1 MGYAEVIAGR
11 FVVEGEAASGG
22 MGTVYRAHDRVGN
35 AAVALKIVRLRSA
48 IQIERFEREAALL
61 AALVHPGIVRY
72 VAHGSTP
79 GGDRYLA
86 MEWLDGEDL
95 AARLARRVLPAGE
108 GLSLVRRAADAL
120 AFAHARGI
128 VHRDIKPGN
137 LFLPGGDA
145 ARVKLVDFGIA
156 RPSAEA
162 GRVTVTGGVLGTP
175 GYMAPEQL
183 EGRAA
188 PDPRSDV
195 FSLGCVLFECLT
207 GQPAFAGASPMA
219 ALGDL
224 LLREPPRLRDVRA
237 DVPAALD
244 ELVARMLSRRPAE
257 RPRDGAEVAAE
268 LDRVAALCGAWT
280 APPDAPTLSGSAPP
294 GPPALPDGAGS
305 QARGAASRERVALTL
320 GEQRLVSLI
329 FVGEAERGAAPRSS
343 PRAAARAAEPAGEAP
358 REPPPSAPGSRPP
371 ASSARAAEIRALVEL
386 HGGRLSQLA
395 PGAQL
400 VMIAGAGS
408 AVDRAER
415 AAQCAL
421 ALRAELPGAA
431 LCVITGRGVLAAGLV
446 EGDVIDRGVA
456 ELRAALA
463 ERAERAERAVRLD
476 RATADMLGPRFV
488 VARAGRPARG
498 ARDDEGP
505 RAPDEALVL
514 TGERAVDEVAPALLG
529 KTTPCVGRARELSML
544 HGVLSGCISDSLASA
559 VLVLGPP
566 GAGKS
571 RLRQELFA
579 ALRRQGE
586 PVEILWGRADSG
598 SAGSPFGMIA
608 DVLCRAAGL
617 RARDPT
623 RARHRKLK
631 QRLGRHLG
639 GPELDRAAAFLG
651 EIAGAPS
658 PEHARLL
665 RAARQSAAG
674 MSDGVRAA
682 WEDWLAAEC
691 AARPVLVALEDLHW
705 GDAATVRLL
714 DATLRNLRELPLM
727 LLALARPDVHRQ
739 FPSLWA
745 EREVQTIKLG
755 PLPRRASAELVR
767 AALGAAVPEGVVT
780 QLVERAGGNPFYL
793 EELIRAV
800 ASGNGELLPDSV
812 LGTVEARLDAEGNE
826 GKRVLRAA
834 SIFGDRFSKR
844 GVAALLGGEERLA
857 DVEAW
862 LSALA
867 ERELVAPI
875 GPSAGL
881 GDGADHVFRHALV
894 REAAYAMLTE
904 RDRALGH
911 RLAGAWLERSASA
924 DPRVVA
930 EHFRRGGEPDRAVR
944 WYRRAAERSL
954 EANDLRAAI
963 ERAACGEA
971 CGAAGEDLGALRL
984 VAAEANIWEGD
995 LAAAEQLGA
1004 SAAELLPAGS
1014 PGWFRAVTQV
1024 AAAAGKLGAVDRVA
1038 RWAAVAE
1045 SLAAAR
1051 SAGEGDGAAA
1061 PPASGI
1067 ATLPSSAFA
1076 APPSSAFAAPPSSAF
1091 AAPPSSAFAAPPS
1104 SAFAAPPSSAFAAPP
1119 SSAFAAPPSSAF
1131 AAPPSSAFATPPSS
1145 AAGLRRARI
1154 ACLCEC
1160 GAQLVF
1166 GGRHAEA
1173 DALLARI
1180 DEDLRAP
1187 PPPDAELVAM
1197 AQQLRAIR
1205 ASAGGDPVACLD
1217 GLEASLA
1224 AFEQAGDRRSACVIG
1239 SNLGFIYAEL
1249 GELGSAESVL
1259 RAALE
1264 AADRLGL
1271 RELATVAMHNLGHV
1285 LGQLG
1290 KLDEAQRVERRAVE
1304 AFQQRGDLRM
1314 EGVARTYLAK
1324 IALLSGDAATAE
1336 REALAAEAALHVAPR
1351 LRAPAVAVR
1360 ARALLAAGQ
1369 VAAALG
1375 AARAAYGE
1383 LAELGSLEEGESLV
1397 RLAYAEAL
1405 AASGAHGEA
1414 AAVLAEARE
1423 RLLARAERIADPRRR
1438 ERFLA
1443 SVPENARIVRGA
1455 LATDDGGAQ
1464 TGEGSPPQAAQAS

>member
-1 MGYAEVIAGR
+1 MSNAEVIAGR

-22 MGTVYRAHDRVGN
+22 MGTVYKAQDRLGGG
-35 AAVALKIVRLRSA
+35 AVALKIVRLRSA
-48 IQIERFEREAALL
+48 IQVERFEREAALL

-72 VAHGSTP
+72 IAHGSTP
-79 GGDRYLA
+79 AGDRYLA

-95 AARLARRVLPAGE
+95 AARLARRVLPASE
-108 GLSLVRRAADAL
+108 GLSLVRRAAEAL

-128 VHRDIKPGN
+128 VHRDIKPSN

-145 ARVKLVDFGIA
+145 GRVKLVDFGIA

-175 GYMAPEQL
+175 GYMAPEQI
-183 EGRAA
+183 EARTT

-207 GQPAFAGASPMA
+207 GYPAFAGASPMA
-219 ALGDL
+219 ALSEM
-224 LLREPPRLRDVRA
+224 LLRDAPRLRDFRA
-237 DVPAALD
+237 DAPAPLD
-244 ELVARMLSRRPAE
+244 QLVARMLSRVPGE
-257 RPRDGAEVAAE
+257 RPRDAAEVAVE
-268 LDRVAALCGAWT
+268 LDRIAAAGGAWT
-280 APPDAPTLSGSAPP
+280 APPDAPTL
-294 GPPALPDGAGS
+294 AGS
-305 QARGAASRERVALTL
+305 VPPPDAQALASPAGAPARGPAPRERVALTL

-329 FVGEAERGAAPRSS
+329 FLGAADHDAPGAPRS
-343 PRAAARAAEPAGEAP
+343 AARAAPLAAPSLPAPPAPDEPPRAP
-358 REPPPSAPGSRPP
+358 DEPPPP
-371 ASSARAAEIRALVEL
+371 ASAGRSAEVRALVEL
-386 HGGRLSQLA
+386 HGGRLTQLV
-395 PGAQL
+395 PGAEL
-400 VMIAGAGS
+400 VMMSGPGS

-421 ALRAELPGAA
+421 GLRAELPGAA
-431 LCVITGRGVLAAGLV
+431 LCVITGRGVVSAGLV

-456 ELRAALA
+456 ELRAARDA
-463 ERAERAERAVRLD
+463 RGVRVD
-476 RATADMLGPRFV
+476 RATADMLGPRFLV
-488 VARAGRPARG
+488 EPG
-498 ARDDEGP
+498 APPG
-505 RAPDEALVL
+505 EALVL
-514 TGERAVDEVAPALLG
+514 SGERAVDEIAPALLG
-529 KTTPCVGRARELSML
+529 RSTPCVGRARELSML
-544 HGVLSGCISDSLASA
+544 HGVLSGCISESLASA

-579 ALRRQGE
+579 ALQRRDK
-586 PVEILWGRADSG
+586 PVEILWGRADS
-598 SAGSPFGMIA
+598 SSSGSPFGMIA

-617 RARDPT
+617 RDRDPT

-651 EIAGAPS
+651 EIAGAPA

-674 MSDGVRAA
+674 MSDGARAA

-691 AARPVLVALEDLHW
+691 AARPVLLALEDLHW

-755 PLPRRASAELVR
+755 PLPRRAGAELVR
-767 AALGAAVPEGVVT
+767 AALGESVPDGVVAH
-780 QLVERAGGNPFYL
+780 LVERAGGNPFYL

-800 ASGNGELLPDSV
+800 ASGKGELLPDSV

-857 DVEAW
+857 DVEPW

-867 ERELVAPI
+867 DRELVAPI
-875 GPSAGL
+875 GASAGL
-881 GDGADHVFRHALV
+881 GDAPDHVFRHTLV

-911 RLAGAWLERSASA
+911 RLAGAWLERGGAA

-930 EHFRRGGEPDRAVR
+930 EHFRQGGEPGRAVR
-944 WYRRAAERSL
+944 WYRRAAEQSL

-984 VAAEANIWEGD
+984 VAAEANVWEGD
-995 LAAAEQLGA
+995 LAAAEELGA
-1004 SAAELLPAGS
+1004 SAAELLPAGC
-1014 PGWFRAVTQV
+1014 PGWFRAVTQI

-1038 RWAAVAE
+1038 RWAAIAE
-1045 SLAAAR
+1045 GLAGGPPPSAAA
-1051 SAGEGDGAAA
+1051 G
-1061 PPASGI
+1061 
-1067 ATLPSSAFA
+1067 
-1076 APPSSAFAAPPSSAF
+1076 
-1091 AAPPSSAFAAPPS
+1091 
-1104 SAFAAPPSSAFAAPP
+1104 
-1119 SSAFAAPPSSAF
+1119 
-1131 AAPPSSAFATPPSS
+1131 PPSS
-1145 AAGLRRARI
+1145 AAGLRRARV
-1154 ACLCEC
+1154 ACFCEC

-1166 GGRHAEA
+1166 GGRYAEA

-1180 DEDLRAP
+1180 DEDLRALP
-1187 PPPDAELVAM
+1187 APDAELVAM

-1205 ASAGGDPVACLD
+1205 ASAGGDPEACLE
-1217 GLEASLA
+1217 GLEAALA

-1239 SNLGFIYAEL
+1239 ANLGFIYAEL
-1249 GELGSAESVL
+1249 GELAAAESVL

-1264 AADRLGL
+1264 AADRMGL
-1271 RELATVAMHNLGHV
+1271 RELATVALHNLGHV

-1290 KLDEAQRVERRAVE
+1290 KLDEAQLAERRAVE

-1336 REALAAEAALHVAPR
+1336 REARAAEAALHVAPR

-1360 ARALLAAGQ
+1360 ARALLALGE

-1375 AARAAYGE
+1375 AARAAFGE
-1383 LAELGSLEEGESLV
+1383 LAALGSLEEGESLV
-1397 RLAYAEAL
+1397 RLAYADAL

-1423 RLLARAERIADPRRR
+1423 SLLARAERIADPRRR
-1438 ERFLA
+1438 ERFLTA
-1443 SVPENARIVRGA
+1443 VPENARVVRGVA
-1455 LATDDGGAQ
+1455 ATEEGGGAPA
-1464 TGEGSPPQAAQAS
+1464 GEESPLRAARAS

>member
-1 MGYAEVIAGR
+1 MGHAEIIAGR

-22 MGTVYRAHDRVGN
+22 MGTVYKAYDRLGG
-35 AAVALKIVRLRSA
+35 AAVALKIVRLRNE

-79 GGDRYLA
+79 EGDRYLA

-95 AARLARRVLPAGE
+95 AARLARRVLPASE
-108 GLSLVRRAADAL
+108 GLLLVRRAADAL

-128 VHRDIKPGN
+128 VHRDIKPSN

-145 ARVKLVDFGIA
+145 GRVKLVDFGIA
-156 RPSAEA
+156 RPSSDA

-175 GYMAPEQL
+175 GYMAPEQV
-183 EGRAA
+183 EAHSV
-188 PDPRSDV
+188 PDPRGDV
-195 FSLGCVLFECLT
+195 FSLGCVLFECLA
-207 GQPAFAGASPMA
+207 GQPAFASASPMA
-219 ALGDL
+219 SLSRVL
-224 LLREPPRLRDVRA
+224 LMSPPRLRDVRA
-237 DVPAALD
+237 DAPAPLD
-244 ELVARMLSRRPAE
+244 ELVARMLARQPGD
-257 RPRDGAEVAAE
+257 RPRDGSEVAAE
-268 LDRVAALCGAWT
+268 LDRIAAMRGRWT
-280 APPDAPTLSGSAPP
+280 APPDAPTLAGGAPP
-294 GPPALPDGAGS
+294 DAPAHGLAPRDRA
-305 QARGAASRERVALTL
+305 ALTL
-320 GEQRLVSLI
+320 GEQRVVSLV
-329 FVGEAERGAAPRSS
+329 FLGEPGHG
-343 PRAAARAAEPAGEAP
+343 AARAPQPAPQAPQEAP
-358 REPPPSAPGSRPP
+358 GEPPPASRRSQLPPGSSRSQPST
-371 ASSARAAEIRALVEL
+371 SSARAAEIRSLIEL
-386 HGGRLSQLA
+386 HGGRLT
-395 PGAQL
+395 QL
-400 VMIAGAGS
+400 VPGVEIVMMSGPGS

-421 ALRAELPGAA
+421 ALRTELPGAP
-431 LCVITGRGVLAAGLV
+431 LCVITGRGVFSAGLA
-446 EGDVIDRGVA
+446 EGDVIDRGLA
-456 ELRAALA
+456 ELRAALD
-463 ERAERAERAVRLD
+463 EREVRAVRID
-476 RATADMLGPRFV
+476 GATADMLGPRFI
-488 VARAGRPARG
+488 VAHAAPSAPG
-498 ARDDEGP
+498 GP
-505 RAPDEALVL
+505 LFL
-514 TGERAVDEVAPALLG
+514 YGERAVDEIAPALLG
-529 KTTPCVGRARELSML
+529 KRTPCVGRARELSML
-544 HGVLSGCISDSLASA
+544 HGVLAGCISEALASA

-571 RLRQELFA
+571 RLRLELFA
-579 ALRRQGE
+579 ALRQRDE
-586 PVEILWGRADSG
+586 PIEILWGRADSG
-598 SAGSPFGMIA
+598 SPGSPFGMIA

-617 RARDPT
+617 RARDPAW
-623 RARHRKLK
+623 ARQRKLK

-639 GPELDRAAAFLG
+639 GPALDRAAAFLG
-651 EIAGAPS
+651 EISGAPS
-658 PEHARLL
+658 PEHARLV
-665 RAARQSAAG
+665 RAARQSATG
-674 MSDGVRAA
+674 MSDGVGAA

-691 AARPVLVALEDLHW
+691 AARPVLLALEDLHW

-714 DATLRNLRELPLM
+714 DATLRNLRELPLI
-727 LLALARPDVHRQ
+727 LLALARPDVHRL

-767 AALGAAVPEGVVT
+767 AALGEPVPEGVVAH
-780 QLVERAGGNPFYL
+780 LVERAGGNPFYL

-800 ASGNGELLPDSV
+800 ASGKEELLPDSV

-862 LSALA
+862 LTALA
-867 ERELVAPI
+867 DRELVAPASA
-875 GPSAGL
+875 SAGL
-881 GDGADHVFRHALV
+881 ADAADYVFRHTLV

-924 DPRVVA
+924 DPRGVA
-930 EHFRRGGEPDRAVR
+930 EHFRRGGEPGRAVR
-944 WYRRAAERSL
+944 WYRRAAEQSL

-971 CGAAGEDLGALRL
+971 CGAEGEDLGALRL
-984 VAAEANIWEGD
+984 VAAEVNVWTGD
-995 LAAAEQLGA
+995 LAAAEELGA
-1004 SAAELLPAGS
+1004 SAAELLPAGCA
-1014 PGWFRAVTQV
+1014 GWFRAVTQI

-1045 SLAAAR
+1045 GMSAALPSYASAAPPSCAPPAPTSAA
-1051 SAGEGDGAAA
+1051 SAGPPSAA
-1061 PPASGI
+1061 PPAP
-1067 ATLPSSAFA
+1067 A
-1076 APPSSAFAAPPSSAF
+1076 
-1091 AAPPSSAFAAPPS
+1091 
-1104 SAFAAPPSSAFAAPP
+1104 
-1119 SSAFAAPPSSAF
+1119 
-1131 AAPPSSAFATPPSS
+1131 S
-1145 AAGLRRARI
+1145 AASAALSSGAAALRRARI
-1154 ACLCEC
+1154 ACFCEC

-1166 GGRHAEA
+1166 GGRYAEA

-1180 DEDLRAP
+1180 DEDLRAH

-1205 ASAGGDPVACLD
+1205 ASAGGDPEACLE
-1217 GLEASLA
+1217 GLEAALA

-1239 SNLGFIYAEL
+1239 ANLGFIYAEL
-1249 GELGSAESVL
+1249 GELGAAESVL

-1264 AADRLGL
+1264 AADRMGL
-1271 RELATVAMHNLGHV
+1271 RELETVALHNLGHA

-1290 KLDEAQRVERRAVE
+1290 KLDEAQLVERRAVE

-1336 REALAAEAALHVAPR
+1336 REARAAEAALHVAPR
-1351 LRAPAVAVR
+1351 LRAAAVAVR
-1360 ARALLAAGQ
+1360 ARALLAAGE

-1375 AARAAYGE
+1375 AARAAFGE
-1383 LAELGSLEEGESLV
+1383 LAALGSLEEGESLV

-1414 AAVLAEARE
+1414 ATVLSEARE
-1423 RLLARAERIADPRRR
+1423 LLLARARRIADPRRR
-1438 ERFLA
+1438 ERFLTA
-1443 SVPENARIVRGA
+1443 VPENARIVLGARGA
-1455 LATDDGGAQ
+1455 TAT
-1464 TGEGSPPQAAQAS
+1464 

>member
-1 MGYAEVIAGR
+1 MGHAEIIAGR

-22 MGTVYRAHDRVGN
+22 MGTVYKAYDRLGG
-35 AAVALKIVRLRSA
+35 AAVALKIVRLRNE

-79 GGDRYLA
+79 EGDRYLA

-95 AARLARRVLPAGE
+95 AARLARRVLPASE
-108 GLSLVRRAADAL
+108 GLLLVRRAADAL

-128 VHRDIKPGN
+128 VHRDIKPSN

-145 ARVKLVDFGIA
+145 GRVKLVDFGIA
-156 RPSAEA
+156 RPSSDA

-175 GYMAPEQL
+175 GYMAPEQV
-183 EGRAA
+183 EAHGV

-195 FSLGCVLFECLT
+195 FSLGCVLFECLA
-207 GQPAFAGASPMA
+207 GQPAFASASPMA
-219 ALGDL
+219 ALSRVL
-224 LLREPPRLRDVRA
+224 LMNPPRLRDVRA
-237 DVPAALD
+237 DAPAPLD
-244 ELVARMLSRRPAE
+244 ELVARMLSRQPGD

-268 LDRVAALCGAWT
+268 LDRIAAVRGAWT
-280 APPDAPTLSGSAPP
+280 APPDAPTLAGGADAPAHGLAP
-294 GPPALPDGAGS
+294 RDRA
-305 QARGAASRERVALTL
+305 ALTL
-320 GEQRLVSLI
+320 GEQRVVSL
-329 FVGEAERGAAPRSS
+329 VLLGEPGHS
-343 PRAAARAAEPAGEAP
+343 AARAPQPAAQTQEAP
-358 REPPPSAPGSRPP
+358 GEPPASRRSEPPGSRRSQLPP
-371 ASSARAAEIRALVEL
+371 GSRRSQLPPGSSRSQPSTSSARAAEIRSLVEL
-386 HGGRLSQLA
+386 HGGRLT
-395 PGAQL
+395 QL
-400 VMIAGAGS
+400 VPGVEVVMMSGPGS

-421 ALRAELPGAA
+421 ALRTELPAA
-431 LCVITGRGVLAAGLV
+431 PLCVITGRGVFSAGLA
-446 EGDVIDRGVA
+446 EGDVIDRGLA
-456 ELRAALA
+456 ELRAALD
-463 ERAERAERAVRLD
+463 EREVRAVRID
-476 RATADMLGPRFV
+476 GATADMLGPRFI
-488 VARAGRPARG
+488 VAHAVPSTTPAPSTPG
-498 ARDDEGP
+498 EP
-505 RAPDEALVL
+505 LFL
-514 TGERAVDEVAPALLG
+514 YGERVVDEIAPALLG
-529 KTTPCVGRARELSML
+529 KRTPCVGRARELSML
-544 HGVLSGCISDSLASA
+544 HGVLAGCISESLASA

-571 RLRQELFA
+571 RLRLELFA
-579 ALRRQGE
+579 ALRQRDE
-586 PVEILWGRADSG
+586 PIEILWGRADSG
-598 SAGSPFGMIA
+598 SPGSPFGMIA

-617 RARDPT
+617 RARDPAW
-623 RARHRKLK
+623 ARQRKLK

-639 GPELDRAAAFLG
+639 GPALDRAAAFLG
-651 EIAGAPS
+651 EISGAPS
-658 PEHARLL
+658 PEHARMV
-665 RAARQSAAG
+665 RAARQSATG
-674 MSDGVRAA
+674 MSDGVGAA

-691 AARPVLVALEDLHW
+691 AARPVLLALEDLHW

-727 LLALARPDVHRQ
+727 LLALARPDVHRL

-767 AALGAAVPEGVVT
+767 AALGEPVTEGVVAH
-780 QLVERAGGNPFYL
+780 LVERAGGNPFYL

-800 ASGNGELLPDSV
+800 ASGKEELLPDSV

-862 LSALA
+862 LTALA
-867 ERELVAPI
+867 DRELVAPASA
-875 GPSAGL
+875 SAGL
-881 GDGADHVFRHALV
+881 ADAVDYVFRHTLV

-924 DPRVVA
+924 DPRGVA
-930 EHFRRGGEPDRAVR
+930 EHFRRGGEPGRAVR
-944 WYRRAAERSL
+944 WYRRAAEQSL

-971 CGAAGEDLGALRL
+971 CGAEGEDLGALRL
-984 VAAEANIWEGD
+984 VAAEVNVWTGD
-995 LAAAEQLGA
+995 LAAAEELGA
-1004 SAAELLPAGS
+1004 SAAELLPAGCA
-1014 PGWFRAVTQV
+1014 GWFRAVTQI

-1045 SLAAAR
+1045 GMSAATVGPPSCAPPAPP
-1051 SAGEGDGAAA
+1051 SAAQAGVPSAAQAGVPSAAQAGPLSAASGALSSGAAA
-1061 PPASGI
+1061 
-1067 ATLPSSAFA
+1067 
-1076 APPSSAFAAPPSSAF
+1076 
-1091 AAPPSSAFAAPPS
+1091 
-1104 SAFAAPPSSAFAAPP
+1104 
-1119 SSAFAAPPSSAF
+1119 
-1131 AAPPSSAFATPPSS
+1131 
-1145 AAGLRRARI
+1145 LRRARI
-1154 ACLCEC
+1154 ACFCEC

-1166 GGRHAEA
+1166 GGRYAEA

-1205 ASAGGDPVACLD
+1205 ASAGGDPEACLE
-1217 GLEASLA
+1217 GLEAALA

-1239 SNLGFIYAEL
+1239 ANLGFIYAEL
-1249 GELGSAESVL
+1249 GELGAAESVL

-1264 AADRLGL
+1264 AADRMGL
-1271 RELATVAMHNLGHV
+1271 RELETVALHNLGHA

-1290 KLDEAQRVERRAVE
+1290 KLDEAQLVERRAVE

-1336 REALAAEAALHVAPR
+1336 REARAAEAALHVAPR
-1351 LRAPAVAVR
+1351 LRAAAVAVR
-1360 ARALLAAGQ
+1360 ARALLAAGE

-1375 AARAAYGE
+1375 AARAAFGE
-1383 LAELGSLEEGESLV
+1383 LAALGSLEEGESLV

-1414 AAVLAEARE
+1414 SAVLSEARE
-1423 RLLARAERIADPRRR
+1423 LLLARARRIADPRRR
-1438 ERFLA
+1438 ERFLTA
-1443 SVPENARIVRGA
+1443 VPENARIVLGA
-1455 LATDDGGAQ
+1455 TAT
-1464 TGEGSPPQAAQAS
+1464 

>member
-1 MGYAEVIAGR
+1 MGHAEVIAGR

-22 MGTVYRAHDRVGN
+22 MGTVYKAHDRLGGE
-35 AAVALKIVRLRSA
+35 AVALKIVRLRNEV
-48 IQIERFEREAALL
+48 QIERFEREAALL

-79 GGDRYLA
+79 QGDRYLA

-95 AARLARRVLPAGE
+95 AARLDRGVLPASE
-108 GLSLVRRAADAL
+108 GLVLVRRAADAL

-128 VHRDIKPGN
+128 VHRDIKPSN

-145 ARVKLVDFGIA
+145 GRVKLVDFGIA
-156 RPSAEA
+156 RPSADA

-175 GYMAPEQL
+175 GYMAPEQV
-183 EGRAA
+183 EGHSA

-195 FSLGCVLFECLT
+195 FSLGCVLFECLA
-207 GQPAFAGASPMA
+207 GHPAFAGASPMA
-219 ALGDL
+219 ALSRVL
-224 LLREPPRLRDVRA
+224 LMNPPRLRDVRA
-237 DVPAALD
+237 DAPAPLD
-244 ELVARMLSRRPAE
+244 ELVARMLSRKPGD

-268 LDRVAALCGAWT
+268 LDRIAAMGGAWT
-280 APPDAPTLSGSAPP
+280 ARPDAPTLAGGTPLDAT
-294 GPPALPDGAGS
+294 DGAPAHGLGPRDR
-305 QARGAASRERVALTL
+305 AALTL
-320 GEQRLVSLI
+320 GEQRVVSLI
-329 FVGEAERGAAPRSS
+329 FLGEAGHG
-343 PRAAARAAEPAGEAP
+343 AARAPLLASQAPEALG
-358 REPPPSAPGSRPP
+358 ARPP
-371 ASSARAAEIRALVEL
+371 ASRRSQPPASRRSQPPASSRLQPPASSRLQPPPGSIRPQAPTSSARAAEIRSLVEL
-386 HGGRLSQLA
+386 HGGRLTQLA
-395 PGAQL
+395 PGVEL
-400 VMIAGAGS
+400 VMMSGSGS

-421 ALRAELPGAA
+421 ALRAELPGAP
-431 LCVITGRGVLAAGLV
+431 LCVITGRGVFSAGLA
-446 EGDVIDRGVA
+446 EGDVIDRGLA
-456 ELRAALA
+456 ELRATPPGV
-463 ERAERAERAVRLD
+463 VRID
-476 RATADMLGPRFV
+476 GATADMLGARFV
-488 VARAGRPARG
+488 VARAASSAPG
-498 ARDDEGP
+498 GP
-505 RAPDEALVL
+505 LVL
-514 TGERAVDEVAPALLG
+514 YGERAVDEVAPALLG
-529 KTTPCVGRARELSML
+529 KRTPCVGRARELSML
-544 HGVLSGCISDSLASA
+544 HGVLTGCISESLASA

-571 RLRQELFA
+571 RLRLELFA
-579 ALRRQGE
+579 ALRQRDE
-586 PVEILWGRADSG
+586 PIEILWGRADSG
-598 SAGSPFGMIA
+598 SPGSPFGMIA

-617 RARDPT
+617 RARDPAW
-623 RARHRKLK
+623 ARQRKLK
-631 QRLGRHLG
+631 QRLGRHLS
-639 GPELDRAAAFLG
+639 GPALDRAAAFLG

-658 PEHARLL
+658 TEHARMV

-674 MSDGVRAA
+674 MSDGVGAA

-691 AARPVLVALEDLHW
+691 AARPVLLALEDLHW

-714 DATLRNLRELPLM
+714 DATLRNLRELPLV

-767 AALGAAVPEGVVT
+767 AALGETMSEAVVAH
-780 QLVERAGGNPFYL
+780 LVERAGGNPFYL

-800 ASGNGELLPDSV
+800 ASGKEELLPDSV

-862 LSALA
+862 LTALA
-867 ERELVAPI
+867 DRELVAPASA
-875 GPSAGL
+875 SAGL
-881 GDGADHVFRHALV
+881 AEAADYVFRHTLV

-911 RLAGAWLERSASA
+911 RLAGAWLERSAAA
-924 DPRVVA
+924 DPRGVA
-930 EHFRRGGEPDRAVR
+930 EHFRRGGEPGRAVR
-944 WYRRAAERSL
+944 WYRRAAEQSL

-971 CGAAGEDLGALRL
+971 CGAEGEDLGALRL
-984 VAAEANIWEGD
+984 VAAEANVWTGD
-995 LAAAEQLGA
+995 LAAAEELGA
-1004 SAAELLPAGS
+1004 SAAELLPAGC
-1014 PGWFRAVTQV
+1014 PGWFRAVTQI

-1045 SLAAAR
+1045 GMSPGPPSAA
-1051 SAGEGDGAAA
+1051 SAGPPSAASAGPLSAAPGALSSGAAA
-1061 PPASGI
+1061 
-1067 ATLPSSAFA
+1067 
-1076 APPSSAFAAPPSSAF
+1076 
-1091 AAPPSSAFAAPPS
+1091 
-1104 SAFAAPPSSAFAAPP
+1104 
-1119 SSAFAAPPSSAF
+1119 
-1131 AAPPSSAFATPPSS
+1131 
-1145 AAGLRRARI
+1145 LRRARI
-1154 ACLCEC
+1154 ACFCEL

-1166 GGRHAEA
+1166 GGRYAEA

-1180 DEDLRAP
+1180 DEDLRAL

-1205 ASAGGDPVACLD
+1205 ASAGGDPEACLE
-1217 GLEASLA
+1217 GLEAALA

-1239 SNLGFIYAEL
+1239 ANLGFIYAEL
-1249 GELGSAESVL
+1249 GELGAAESAL

-1264 AADRLGL
+1264 AADRMGL
-1271 RELATVAMHNLGHV
+1271 RELETVALHNLGHA

-1290 KLDEAQRVERRAVE
+1290 KLDEAQLVERRAVE
-1304 AFQQRGDLRM
+1304 AFHQRGDLRM

-1336 REALAAEAALHVAPR
+1336 REARAAEAALHVAPR

-1360 ARALLAAGQ
+1360 ARALLAAGE
-1369 VAAALG
+1369 VAAAL
-1375 AARAAYGE
+1375 AAAKAAFGE
-1383 LAELGSLEEGESLV
+1383 LAALGSLEEGESLV

-1405 AASGAHGEA
+1405 DASGAHGEA
-1414 AAVLAEARE
+1414 SAVLSEARE
-1423 RLLARAERIADPRRR
+1423 LLLARARRIADPRRR
-1438 ERFLA
+1438 ERFLTA
-1443 SVPENARIVRGA
+1443 VPENARIVLGA
-1455 LATDDGGAQ
+1455 PAT
-1464 TGEGSPPQAAQAS
+1464 S

>member
-22 MGTVYRAHDRVGN
+22 MGTVYRAYDRLGN

-79 GGDRYLA
+79 AGDRYLA

-128 VHRDIKPGN
+128 VHRDIKPSN

-175 GYMAPEQL
+175 GYMAPEQI

-244 ELVARMLSRRPAE
+244 ELVARMLSRLPAD
-257 RPRDGAEVAAE
+257 RPRDGAEVAAD
-268 LDRVAALCGAWT
+268 LDRIAALCGAWT

-294 GPPALPDGAGS
+294 GPPALPDAAGS
-305 QARGAASRERVALTL
+305 PARGAACRERVALTL

-329 FVGEAERGAAPRSS
+329 FVGEAERGAAPRSA
-343 PRAAARAAEPAGEAP
+343 PRAAAQAAGEAP

-371 ASSARAAEIRALVEL
+371 ASSARAAELRALVEL

-400 VMIAGAGS
+400 VMMAGPGS

-456 ELRAALA
+456 ELRAALDA
-463 ERAERAERAVRLD
+463 RAERAVRLD

-488 VARAGRPARG
+488 VARAGRAARG
-498 ARDDEGP
+498 AEGP

-514 TGERAVDEVAPALLG
+514 AGERAVDEVAPALLG
-529 KTTPCVGRARELSML
+529 RSTPYVGRARELSML

-579 ALRRQGE
+579 ALRRQDE

-875 GPSAGL
+875 GPPAGL

-911 RLAGAWLERSASA
+911 RLAGVWLERSASA

-995 LAAAEQLGA
+995 LAAAEELGA

-1045 SLAAAR
+1045 SLAAAPP
-1051 SAGEGDGAAA
+1051 AGEGDGAAA
-1061 PPASGI
+1061 PPASGV
-1067 ATLPSSAFA
+1067 ATSPSGAFA
-1076 APPSSAFAAPPSSAF
+1076 TPPSSVAS
-1091 AAPPSSAFAAPPS
+1091 
-1104 SAFAAPPSSAFAAPP
+1104 
-1119 SSAFAAPPSSAF
+1119 
-1131 AAPPSSAFATPPSS
+1131 TPPSS

-1249 GELGSAESVL
+1249 GELGAAESVL

-1336 REALAAEAALHVAPR
+1336 REARAAEAALHVAPR

-1360 ARALLAAGQ
+1360 ARALLAAGE

-1383 LAELGSLEEGESLV
+1383 LAALGSLEEGEALV

-1438 ERFLA
+1438 ERFLTA
-1443 SVPENARIVRGA
+1443 VPENARIVRGA
-1455 LATDDGGAQ
+1455 LGTDDGGAQ
-1464 TGEGSPPQAAQAS
+1464 PGEGSPPQAAQAS

>member
-1 MGYAEVIAGR
+1 MGHAEIIAGR

-22 MGTVYRAHDRVGN
+22 MGTVYKAYDRLGG
-35 AAVALKIVRLRSA
+35 AAVALKIVRLRNE

-79 GGDRYLA
+79 EGDRYLA

-95 AARLARRVLPAGE
+95 AARLARRVLPASE
-108 GLSLVRRAADAL
+108 GLLLVRRAADAL

-128 VHRDIKPGN
+128 VHRDIKPSN

-145 ARVKLVDFGIA
+145 GRVKLVDFGIA
-156 RPSAEA
+156 RPSSDA

-175 GYMAPEQL
+175 GYMAPEQV
-183 EGRAA
+183 EAHSV
-188 PDPRSDV
+188 PDPRGDV
-195 FSLGCVLFECLT
+195 FSLGCVLFECLA
-207 GQPAFAGASPMA
+207 GQPAFASASPMA
-219 ALGDL
+219 SLSRVL
-224 LLREPPRLRDVRA
+224 LMSPPRLRDVRA
-237 DVPAALD
+237 DAPAPLD
-244 ELVARMLSRRPAE
+244 ELVARMLSRQPGD

-268 LDRVAALCGAWT
+268 LDRIAAMRGGWT
-280 APPDAPTLSGSAPP
+280 APPDAPTLAGGAPP
-294 GPPALPDGAGS
+294 DAPAHGLAPRDRA
-305 QARGAASRERVALTL
+305 ALTL
-320 GEQRLVSLI
+320 GEQRVVSLV
-329 FVGEAERGAAPRSS
+329 FLGEPGHG
-343 PRAAARAAEPAGEAP
+343 AARAPQPAPQAPQEAP
-358 REPPPSAPGSRPP
+358 GEPPPASRRSQPPASRRSQLPPGSSRSQPST
-371 ASSARAAEIRALVEL
+371 SSARAAEIRSLIEL
-386 HGGRLSQLA
+386 HGGRLT
-395 PGAQL
+395 QL
-400 VMIAGAGS
+400 VPGVEIVMMSGPGS

-421 ALRAELPGAA
+421 ALRTELPGAP
-431 LCVITGRGVLAAGLV
+431 LCVITGRGVFSAGLA
-446 EGDVIDRGVA
+446 EGDVIDRGLA
-456 ELRAALA
+456 ELRAALD
-463 ERAERAERAVRLD
+463 EREVRAVRID
-476 RATADMLGPRFV
+476 GATADMLGPRFI
-488 VARAGRPARG
+488 VAHAAPSAPG
-498 ARDDEGP
+498 GP
-505 RAPDEALVL
+505 LFL
-514 TGERAVDEVAPALLG
+514 YGERAVDEIAPALLG
-529 KTTPCVGRARELSML
+529 KRTPCVGRARELSML
-544 HGVLSGCISDSLASA
+544 HGVLAGCISEALASA

-571 RLRQELFA
+571 RLRLELFA
-579 ALRRQGE
+579 ALRQRDE
-586 PVEILWGRADSG
+586 PIEILWGRADSG
-598 SAGSPFGMIA
+598 SPGSPFGMIA

-617 RARDPT
+617 RARDPAW
-623 RARHRKLK
+623 ARQRKLK

-639 GPELDRAAAFLG
+639 GPALDRAAAFLG
-651 EIAGAPS
+651 EISGAPS
-658 PEHARLL
+658 PEHARLV
-665 RAARQSAAG
+665 RAARQSATG
-674 MSDGVRAA
+674 MSDGVGAA

-691 AARPVLVALEDLHW
+691 AARPVLLALEDLHW

-714 DATLRNLRELPLM
+714 DATLRNLRELPLI
-727 LLALARPDVHRQ
+727 LLALARPDVHRL

-767 AALGAAVPEGVVT
+767 AALGEPVPEGVVAH
-780 QLVERAGGNPFYL
+780 LVERAGGNPFYL

-800 ASGNGELLPDSV
+800 ASGKEELLPDSV

-862 LSALA
+862 LTALA
-867 ERELVAPI
+867 DRELVAPASA
-875 GPSAGL
+875 SAGL
-881 GDGADHVFRHALV
+881 ADAADYVFRHTLV

-924 DPRVVA
+924 DPRGVA
-930 EHFRRGGEPDRAVR
+930 EHFRRGGEPGRAVR
-944 WYRRAAERSL
+944 WYRRAAEQSL

-971 CGAAGEDLGALRL
+971 CGAEGEDLGALRL
-984 VAAEANIWEGD
+984 VAAEVNVWTGD
-995 LAAAEQLGA
+995 LAAAEELGA
-1004 SAAELLPAGS
+1004 SAAELLPAGCA
-1014 PGWFRAVTQV
+1014 GWFRAVTQI

-1045 SLAAAR
+1045 GMSAALPSYA
-1051 SAGEGDGAAA
+1051 SAAPPTFASAAPPPWVPPAPPSVAQAGPPSFAPPAPLSAASAALSSGAAA
-1061 PPASGI
+1061 
-1067 ATLPSSAFA
+1067 
-1076 APPSSAFAAPPSSAF
+1076 
-1091 AAPPSSAFAAPPS
+1091 
-1104 SAFAAPPSSAFAAPP
+1104 
-1119 SSAFAAPPSSAF
+1119 
-1131 AAPPSSAFATPPSS
+1131 
-1145 AAGLRRARI
+1145 LRRARI
-1154 ACLCEC
+1154 ACFCEC

-1166 GGRHAEA
+1166 GGRYAEA

-1180 DEDLRAP
+1180 DEDLRAH

-1205 ASAGGDPVACLD
+1205 ASAGGDPEACLE
-1217 GLEASLA
+1217 GLEAALA

-1239 SNLGFIYAEL
+1239 ANLGFIYAEL
-1249 GELGSAESVL
+1249 GELGAAESVL

-1264 AADRLGL
+1264 AADRMGL
-1271 RELATVAMHNLGHV
+1271 RELETVALHNLGHA

-1290 KLDEAQRVERRAVE
+1290 KLDEAQLVERRAVE

-1336 REALAAEAALHVAPR
+1336 REARAAEAALHVAPR
-1351 LRAPAVAVR
+1351 LRAAAVAVR
-1360 ARALLAAGQ
+1360 ARALLAAGE

-1375 AARAAYGE
+1375 AARAAFGE
-1383 LAELGSLEEGESLV
+1383 LAALGSLEEGESLV

-1414 AAVLAEARE
+1414 AAVLSEARE
-1423 RLLARAERIADPRRR
+1423 LLLARARRIADPRRR
-1438 ERFLA
+1438 ERFLTA
-1443 SVPENARIVRGA
+1443 VPENARIVRGA
-1455 LATDDGGAQ
+1455 TAT
-1464 TGEGSPPQAAQAS
+1464 

>member
-22 MGTVYRAHDRVGN
+22 MGTIYRAHDRVGG

-79 GGDRYLA
+79 AGDRYLA
-86 MEWLDGEDL
+86 MEWLEGEDL
-95 AARLARRVLPAGE
+95 AARLARRVLPASE

-128 VHRDIKPGN
+128 VHRDIKPSN

-175 GYMAPEQL
+175 GYMAPEQI
-183 EGRAA
+183 EARTA

-207 GQPAFAGASPMA
+207 GRPAFAGASPMA
-219 ALGDL
+219 ALSDL
-224 LLREPPRLRDVRA
+224 LLKEPPRLRDLRA
-237 DVPAALD
+237 DAPAPLD
-244 ELVARMLSRRPAE
+244 QLVARMLSRVPGE
-257 RPRDGAEVAAE
+257 RPRDAAEVAAE
-268 LDRVAALCGAWT
+268 LDRIAAVEGAWT
-280 APPDAPTLSGSAPP
+280 APPDAATLSGSVPP
-294 GPPALPDGAGS
+294 DAPALADGAGAR
-305 QARGAASRERVALTL
+305 ARGAASGERVALTL

-329 FVGEAERGAAPRSS
+329 FLGEADNGAAQAPRSS
-343 PRAAARAAEPAGEAP
+343 ARAAPQAADLPGDPP
-358 REPPPSAPGSRPP
+358 RDPPPSSRGSLAP

-386 HGGRLSQLA
+386 HGGRLTQLA

-400 VMIAGAGS
+400 AMMSGPGS

-431 LCVITGRGVLAAGLV
+431 LCVITGRGVLSAGLV

-456 ELRAALA
+456 ELRAALDA
-463 ERAERAERAVRLD
+463 REARAVRLD

-488 VARAGRPARG
+488 IARAARG
-498 ARDDEGP
+498 DGDGAP

-514 TGERAVDEVAPALLG
+514 SGERAVDEVAPALLG
-529 KTTPCVGRARELSML
+529 KRTPCVGRARELSML
-544 HGVLSGCISDSLASA
+544 HGVLSGCISESLASA

-571 RLRQELFA
+571 RLRLELFA
-579 ALRRQGE
+579 ALRRQDQ
-586 PVEILWGRADSG
+586 PIEILWGRADSG

-617 RARDPT
+617 RERDPT

-639 GPELDRAAAFLG
+639 GPELERAAAFLG
-651 EIAGAPS
+651 EIARAPS

-767 AALGAAVPEGVVT
+767 AALGAAVPEGVVAR
-780 QLVERAGGNPFYL
+780 LVERAGGNPFYL

-800 ASGNGELLPDSV
+800 ASGNGEALPDSV

-834 SIFGDRFSKR
+834 SIFGERFSKR
-844 GVAALLGGEERLA
+844 GVAALLGGEERLD

-875 GPSAGL
+875 GLPAGL
-881 GDGADHVFRHALV
+881 GDAADYVFRHTLV

-911 RLAGAWLERSASA
+911 RLAAAWLERSASA

-944 WYRRAAERSL
+944 WYRRAAEQSL

-971 CGAAGEDLGALRL
+971 CAAAGEDLGALRL

-995 LAAAEQLGA
+995 LAAAEGLGA

-1038 RWAAVAE
+1038 RWAAIAE
-1045 SLAAAR
+1045 GLSAAR
-1051 SAGEGDGAAA
+1051 DGAAS
-1061 PPASGI
+1061 PPARGAATAASGV
-1067 ATLPSSAFA
+1067 ATPPSSRAG
-1076 APPSSAFAAPPSSAF
+1076 APPSSAQ
-1091 AAPPSSAFAAPPS
+1091 
-1104 SAFAAPPSSAFAAPP
+1104 
-1119 SSAFAAPPSSAF
+1119 
-1131 AAPPSSAFATPPSS
+1131 ATPPSS
-1145 AAGLRRARI
+1145 GAGLRRARI

-1166 GGRHAEA
+1166 GGRYAEA

-1205 ASAGGDPVACLD
+1205 ASAGGDPEACLE
-1217 GLEASLA
+1217 GLEAALA

-1249 GELGSAESVL
+1249 GELGAAESVL

-1264 AADRLGL
+1264 VADRLGL

-1290 KLDEAQRVERRAVE
+1290 KLDEAQLVERRAVE

-1324 IALLSGDAATAE
+1324 IALLAGDAATAE

-1360 ARALLAAGQ
+1360 ARALLAAGE
-1369 VAAALG
+1369 VPAALG
-1375 AARAAYGE
+1375 AARAAFGE
-1383 LAELGSLEEGESLV
+1383 LAALGSLEEGESLV

-1405 AASGAHGEA
+1405 AASGAHREA
-1414 AAVLAEARE
+1414 AAVFAEARE
-1423 RLLARAERIADPRRR
+1423 SLLARADRIADPRRR
-1438 ERFLA
+1438 ERFLTA
-1443 SVPENARIVRGA
+1443 VPENARIVRGGA
-1455 LATDDGGAQ
+1455 AATDDGGAQ
-1464 TGEGSPPQAAQAS
+1464 AGEGSPPRAAQAS

>member
-22 MGTVYRAHDRVGN
+22 MGTVYRAHDRVGG

-79 GGDRYLA
+79 AGDRYLA
-86 MEWLDGEDL
+86 MEWLEGEDL
-95 AARLARRVLPAGE
+95 AARLARRFLPASE

-175 GYMAPEQL
+175 GYMAPEQI
-183 EGRAA
+183 EARTA

-207 GQPAFAGASPMA
+207 GRPAFAGASPMA
-219 ALGDL
+219 ALSDL
-224 LLREPPRLRDVRA
+224 LLKEPPRLRDLRA
-237 DVPAALD
+237 DAPAPLD
-244 ELVARMLSRRPAE
+244 QLVARMLSRAPGE
-257 RPRDGAEVAAE
+257 RPRDAAEVAAE
-268 LDRVAALCGAWT
+268 LDRIVALDGAWT
-280 APPDAPTLSGSAPP
+280 APPDAPTLSGSVPP
-294 GPPALPDGAGS
+294 DAPALADGAGPP
-305 QARGAASRERVALTL
+305 ARGAASGERVALTL

-329 FVGEAERGAAPRSS
+329 FLGEADHAPAQAPRSS
-343 PRAAARAAEPAGEAP
+343 ARAALQAADLQGA
-358 REPPPSAPGSRPP
+358 PPPSAPGSRPP
-371 ASSARAAEIRALVEL
+371 ASSGRAAEIRALVEL
-386 HGGRLSQLA
+386 HGGRLTQLA

-400 VMIAGAGS
+400 VMMSGPGS

-431 LCVITGRGVLAAGLV
+431 LCVITGRGVLSAGLV

-456 ELRAALA
+456 ELRAALDA
-463 ERAERAERAVRLD
+463 REARAVRLD

-488 VARAGRPARG
+488 IARVARAQRDARTARG
-498 ARDDEGP
+498 DDDDP

-514 TGERAVDEVAPALLG
+514 SGERAVDEVAPALLG
-529 KTTPCVGRARELSML
+529 KRTPCVGRARELSML
-544 HGVLSGCISDSLASA
+544 HGVLSGCISESLASA

-571 RLRQELFA
+571 RLRLELFA
-579 ALRRQGE
+579 ALRRQDQ
-586 PVEILWGRADSG
+586 PIEIFWGRADSG

-617 RARDPT
+617 RERDPT

-639 GPELDRAAAFLG
+639 GPELERAAAFLG
-651 EIAGAPS
+651 EVARAPS

-755 PLPRRASAELVR
+755 PLPRRAGAELVR
-767 AALGAAVPEGVVT
+767 AALGAAVPEGVT
-780 QLVERAGGNPFYL
+780 AHLVERAGGNPFYL

-800 ASGNGELLPDSV
+800 ASGNGEVLPDSV

-844 GVAALLGGEERLA
+844 GVAALLGGEERLN

-867 ERELVAPI
+867 ERELVAPV
-875 GPSAGL
+875 GLPAGL
-881 GDGADHVFRHALV
+881 GDAADYVFRHTLV

-911 RLAGAWLERSASA
+911 RLAAAWLERSASA

-944 WYRRAAERSL
+944 WYRRAAEQSL

-995 LAAAEQLGA
+995 LAAAEGLGA

-1014 PGWFRAVTQV
+1014 PGWFRAITQV

-1045 SLAAAR
+1045 GLSAAR
-1051 SAGEGDGAAA
+1051 DGGAA
-1061 PPASGI
+1061 PPPESGV
-1067 ATLPSSAFA
+1067 ATPSSASA
-1076 APPSSAFAAPPSSAF
+1076 TPPSSWAVAPPSSAS
-1091 AAPPSSAFAAPPS
+1091 
-1104 SAFAAPPSSAFAAPP
+1104 
-1119 SSAFAAPPSSAF
+1119 
-1131 AAPPSSAFATPPSS
+1131 ATPPSS
-1145 AAGLRRARI
+1145 GAGLRRARI

-1166 GGRHAEA
+1166 GGRYAEA
-1173 DALLARI
+1173 DALLARV

-1205 ASAGGDPVACLD
+1205 ASAGGDPEACLE
-1217 GLEASLA
+1217 GLEAALA

-1239 SNLGFIYAEL
+1239 ANLGFIYAEL
-1249 GELGSAESVL
+1249 GELSAAESVL

-1290 KLDEAQRVERRAVE
+1290 KLDEAQLVERRAVE

-1360 ARALLAAGQ
+1360 ARALLAAGD

-1375 AARAAYGE
+1375 AARAAFGE
-1383 LAELGSLEEGESLV
+1383 LAALGSLEEGESLV

-1405 AASGAHGEA
+1405 AASGAHREA
-1414 AAVLAEARE
+1414 AAVFAEARE
-1423 RLLARAERIADPRRR
+1423 SLLARADRIADPRRR
-1438 ERFLA
+1438 ERFLTA
-1443 SVPENARIVRGA
+1443 VPENARVVRGGA
-1455 LATDDGGAQ
+1455 AATDDGAMQ
-1464 TGEGSPPQAAQAS
+1464 AGEGSPPRAAQAS

>member
-1 MGYAEVIAGR
+1 MGHAEVVAGR
-11 FVVEGEAASGG
+11 FVLEGEAAAGG
-22 MGTVYRAHDRVGN
+22 MGTVYKAHDRLGG
-35 AAVALKIVRLRSA
+35 ASVALKIVRLRSA
-48 IQIERFEREAALL
+48 IQVERFEREAALL

-79 GGDRYLA
+79 EGDRYLA

-95 AARLARRVLPAGE
+95 AARLARRVLPASE

-128 VHRDIKPGN
+128 VHRDIKPSN

-145 ARVKLVDFGIA
+145 GRVKLVDFGIA
-156 RPSAEA
+156 RPSADA
-162 GRVTVTGGVLGTP
+162 GRVTITGGVLGTP
-175 GYMAPEQL
+175 GYMAPEQV
-183 EGRAA
+183 EARSA

-219 ALGDL
+219 ALSKAL
-224 LLREPPRLRDVRA
+224 LLDPPRLRDVRA
-237 DVPAALD
+237 DAPAQLD
-244 ELVARMLSRRPAE
+244 ELVARMLSRLPGD

-268 LDRVAALCGAWT
+268 LDRIAAMDGAWT
-280 APPDAPTLSGSAPP
+280 APPDAPTLSGSVPPGAPP
-294 GPPALPDGAGS
+294 RPGSAPGRGPAP
-305 QARGAASRERVALTL
+305 RERAALTL
-320 GEQRLVSLI
+320 DEQRVVSVI
-329 FVGEAERGAAPRSS
+329 FLGDADPGANGPQ
-343 PRAAARAAEPAGEAP
+343 
-358 REPPPSAPGSRPP
+358 PPP
-371 ASSARAAEIRALVEL
+371 SSARAAEIRALVEL
-386 HGGRLSQLA
+386 HGGRLTQLA
-395 PGAQL
+395 PGVDLA
-400 VMIAGAGS
+400 VMSGPGS

-421 ALRAELPGAA
+421 ALRAELPGAP
-431 LCVITGRGVLAAGLV
+431 LCVITGRGVFAAGV
-446 EGDVIDRGVA
+446 AEGDAIDRGLA

-463 ERAERAERAVRLD
+463 ARDARAVRLD

-488 VARAGRPARG
+488 VAPS
-498 ARDDEGP
+498 
-505 RAPDEALVL
+505 APGEPLALA
-514 TGERAVDEVAPALLG
+514 GERAVDEIAPALLG
-529 KTTPCVGRARELSML
+529 KRTPCVGRARELSML
-544 HGVLSGCISDSLASA
+544 HGALSGCISESLASA

-571 RLRQELFA
+571 RLRLELFA
-579 ALRRQGE
+579 ALRQRGE
-586 PVEILWGRADSG
+586 PVEILWGRADS
-598 SAGSPFGMIA
+598 SSPGSPFGMIA

-617 RARDPT
+617 LERDPAP
-623 RARHRKLK
+623 ARRRKLR
-631 QRLGRHLG
+631 QRLGRRLD
-639 GPELDRAAAFLG
+639 GPALERAAAFLG

-658 PEHARLL
+658 PEHARWL
-665 RAARQSAAG
+665 RAARQTAAG
-674 MSDGVRAA
+674 VSDGVWAA
-682 WEDWLAAEC
+682 WEDWIAAEC
-691 AARPVLVALEDLHW
+691 AARPVLLALEDLHW

-714 DATLRNLRELPLM
+714 DATLRNLRELPL
-727 LLALARPDVHRQ
+727 LVLALARPDVHRQ
-739 FPSLWA
+739 FPNLWA

-755 PLPRRASAELVR
+755 PLPRRAGAELVR
-767 AALGAAVPEGVVT
+767 AALGESVPEGVVAH
-780 QLVERAGGNPFYL
+780 LVERAGGNPFYL

-800 ASGNGELLPDSV
+800 AGGKGELLPDSV

-862 LSALA
+862 LGALA
-867 ERELVAPI
+867 DRELVAPAS
-875 GPSAGL
+875 GAGGL
-881 GDGADHVFRHALV
+881 ADGADHVFRHTLV

-904 RDRALGH
+904 HDRALGH
-911 RLAGAWLERSASA
+911 RLAGAWIERGASA

-930 EHFRRGGEPDRAVR
+930 EHFRRGGEPGRAVR
-944 WYRRAAERSL
+944 WYRRAAEQSL
-954 EANDLRAAI
+954 EANDLGAAI

-971 CGAAGEDLGALRL
+971 CGAEGEDLGALRL
-984 VAAEANIWEGD
+984 VASEAKVWEGD
-995 LAAAEQLGA
+995 LAAAEALGA

-1014 PGWFRAVTQV
+1014 PGWFRAVTQI

-1038 RWAAVAE
+1038 GWAAIAE
-1045 SLAAAR
+1045 GLSAAR
-1051 SAGEGDGAAA
+1051 DPGAPLSQSAPARPPPSA
-1061 PPASGI
+1061 PP
-1067 ATLPSSAFA
+1067 
-1076 APPSSAFAAPPSSAF
+1076 PPSSAPA
-1091 AAPPSSAFAAPPS
+1091 
-1104 SAFAAPPSSAFAAPP
+1104 
-1119 SSAFAAPPSSAF
+1119 
-1131 AAPPSSAFATPPSS
+1131 
-1145 AAGLRRARI
+1145 LRRARI

-1166 GGRHAEA
+1166 GGRFAEA

-1180 DEDLRAP
+1180 DEDLRAL

-1205 ASAGGDPVACLD
+1205 ASAGGDPEACLE
-1217 GLEASLA
+1217 GLEAALA
-1224 AFEQAGDRRSACVIG
+1224 AFEQAGDRRNACVIG
-1239 SNLGFIYAEL
+1239 ANLGFIYAEL
-1249 GELGSAESVL
+1249 GELEAAESAL

-1264 AADRLGL
+1264 AADRMGL

-1290 KLDEAQRVERRAVE
+1290 KLDEAQLVERRAVE
-1304 AFQQRGDLRM
+1304 AFQERGDLRM

-1336 REALAAEAALHVAPR
+1336 REASSAEAALHVAPR

-1360 ARALLAAGQ
+1360 ARALLAGGQ

-1375 AARAAYGE
+1375 AARAAFGE
-1383 LAELGSLEEGESLV
+1383 LAALGSLEEGESLV

-1405 AASGAHGEA
+1405 AASGARDEA

-1423 RLLARAERIADPRRR
+1423 GLLARAQRIADPRRR
-1438 ERFLA
+1438 ERFLTA
-1443 SVPENARIVRGA
+1443 VPENARIVLGA
-1455 LATDDGGAQ
+1455 AAT
-1464 TGEGSPPQAAQAS
+1464 

>member
-1 MGYAEVIAGR
+1 MGHAEIIAGR
-11 FVVEGEAASGG
+11 FAVEGEAASGG
-22 MGTVYRAHDRVGN
+22 MGTVYKAYDRLGG
-35 AAVALKIVRLRSA
+35 AAVALKIVRLRNE

-79 GGDRYLA
+79 EGDRYLA

-95 AARLARRVLPAGE
+95 AARLARRVLPASE
-108 GLSLVRRAADAL
+108 GLLLVRRAADAL

-128 VHRDIKPGN
+128 VHRDIKPSN

-145 ARVKLVDFGIA
+145 GRVKLVDFGIA
-156 RPSAEA
+156 RPSSDA

-175 GYMAPEQL
+175 GYMAPEQI
-183 EGRAA
+183 EAHSA
-188 PDPRSDV
+188 PDPRGDV
-195 FSLGCVLFECLT
+195 FSLGCVLFECLA
-207 GQPAFAGASPMA
+207 GRPAFAGASPMA
-219 ALGDL
+219 ALSRVL
-224 LLREPPRLRDVRA
+224 LMNPPRLRDVRA
-237 DVPAALD
+237 DAPAPLD
-244 ELVARMLSRRPAE
+244 ELVARMLSRQPGD

-268 LDRVAALCGAWT
+268 LDRIAAMGGGWT
-280 APPDAPTLSGSAPP
+280 APPDAPTLSGGAPLDA
-294 GPPALPDGAGS
+294 PAHGLAPRDRA
-305 QARGAASRERVALTL
+305 ALTL
-320 GEQRLVSLI
+320 GEQRVVSL
-329 FVGEAERGAAPRSS
+329 VLLGEPGLGEPGHG
-343 PRAAARAAEPAGEAP
+343 AARAPQPAPPAQEAP
-358 REPPPSAPGSRPP
+358 GEPPPGSRRSQLPP
-371 ASSARAAEIRALVEL
+371 ASCRSQPPPGSSRWQPPTTSARAAEIRSLVEL
-386 HGGRLSQLA
+386 HGGRLT
-395 PGAQL
+395 QL
-400 VMIAGAGS
+400 VPGVELVMMSGPGS

-421 ALRAELPGAA
+421 ALRGELPGAP
-431 LCVITGRGVLAAGLV
+431 LCVITGRGVISAGLA
-446 EGDVIDRGVA
+446 EGDVIDRGLA
-456 ELRAALA
+456 ELRAALDQR
-463 ERAERAERAVRLD
+463 EVRAVRID

-488 VARAGRPARG
+488 VAHAAPA
-498 ARDDEGP
+498 ARSGP
-505 RAPDEALVL
+505 LFL
-514 TGERAVDEVAPALLG
+514 HGERAVDEVAPALLG
-529 KTTPCVGRARELSML
+529 KRTPCVGRARELSML
-544 HGVLSGCISDSLASA
+544 HGVLAGCISEALASA

-571 RLRQELFA
+571 RLRLELFA
-579 ALRRQGE
+579 TLRQRDE
-586 PVEILWGRADSG
+586 PIEILWGRADSG
-598 SAGSPFGMIA
+598 SPGSPFGMIA

-617 RARDPT
+617 RARDPAW
-623 RARHRKLK
+623 ARQRKLK

-639 GPELDRAAAFLG
+639 GPALDRAAAFLG
-651 EIAGAPS
+651 EITGAPS
-658 PEHARLL
+658 PEHARMV
-665 RAARQSAAG
+665 RAARQSATG
-674 MSDGVRAA
+674 MSDGVGAA

-691 AARPVLVALEDLHW
+691 AARPVLLALEDLHW

-767 AALGAAVPEGVVT
+767 AALGEPVPEGVVAH
-780 QLVERAGGNPFYL
+780 LVERAGGNPFYL

-800 ASGNGELLPDSV
+800 ASGKEELLPDSV

-862 LSALA
+862 LTALA
-867 ERELVAPI
+867 DRELVAPASA
-875 GPSAGL
+875 SAGL
-881 GDGADHVFRHALV
+881 ADAVDYVFRHTLV

-924 DPRVVA
+924 DPGGVA
-930 EHFRRGGEPDRAVR
+930 EHFRRGGEPGRAVR
-944 WYRRAAERSL
+944 WYRRAAEQSL

-971 CGAAGEDLGALRL
+971 CGAEGEDLGALRL
-984 VAAEANIWEGD
+984 VAAEASVWTGD
-995 LAAAEQLGA
+995 LAAAEELGA
-1004 SAAELLPAGS
+1004 SAAELLPAGCA
-1014 PGWFRAVTQV
+1014 GWFRALTQI

-1045 SLAAAR
+1045 GMS
-1051 SAGEGDGAAA
+1051 
-1061 PPASGI
+1061 
-1067 ATLPSSAFA
+1067 A
-1076 APPSSAFAAPPSSAF
+1076 APPSHASAAPPSCAPPAPTS
-1091 AAPPSSAFAAPPS
+1091 AAPAGPPS
-1104 SAFAAPPSSAFAAPP
+1104 AVSGALSSGAAA
-1119 SSAFAAPPSSAF
+1119 
-1131 AAPPSSAFATPPSS
+1131 
-1145 AAGLRRARI
+1145 LRRARI
-1154 ACLCEC
+1154 ACFCEC

-1166 GGRHAEA
+1166 GGRYAEA

-1187 PPPDAELVAM
+1187 PPPDAELVAI

-1205 ASAGGDPVACLD
+1205 ASAGGDPEACLE
-1217 GLEASLA
+1217 GLEAALA

-1239 SNLGFIYAEL
+1239 ANLGFIYAEL
-1249 GELGSAESVL
+1249 GELGAAESVL

-1264 AADRLGL
+1264 AADRMGL
-1271 RELATVAMHNLGHV
+1271 RELETVALHNLGHA
-1285 LGQLG
+1285 LGLLG
-1290 KLDEAQRVERRAVE
+1290 KLDEALLVERRAVE
-1304 AFQQRGDLRM
+1304 AFQRRGDLRM

-1336 REALAAEAALHVAPR
+1336 REARAAEAALHVAPR
-1351 LRAPAVAVR
+1351 LRAAAVAVR
-1360 ARALLAAGQ
+1360 ARALLAAGEA
-1369 VAAALG
+1369 AAALG
-1375 AARAAYGE
+1375 AARAAFGE
-1383 LAELGSLEEGESLV
+1383 LAALGSLEEGESLV

-1414 AAVLAEARE
+1414 SAVLSEARE
-1423 RLLARAERIADPRRR
+1423 ILLARARRIADPRRR
-1438 ERFLA
+1438 ERFLTA
-1443 SVPENARIVRGA
+1443 VPENARIVLGA
-1455 LATDDGGAQ
+1455 TAT
-1464 TGEGSPPQAAQAS
+1464 

>member
-1 MGYAEVIAGR
+1 MSNAEVIAGR

-22 MGTVYRAHDRVGN
+22 MGTVYKAQDRLGGG
-35 AAVALKIVRLRSA
+35 AVALKIVRLRSA
-48 IQIERFEREAALL
+48 IQVERFEREAALL

-72 VAHGSTP
+72 IAHGSTP
-79 GGDRYLA
+79 AGDRYLA

-95 AARLARRVLPAGE
+95 AARLARRVLPASE
-108 GLSLVRRAADAL
+108 GLSLVRRAAEAL

-128 VHRDIKPGN
+128 VHRDIKPSN

-145 ARVKLVDFGIA
+145 GRVKLVDFGIA

-175 GYMAPEQL
+175 GYMAPEQI
-183 EGRAA
+183 EARTT

-207 GQPAFAGASPMA
+207 GYPAFAGASPMA
-219 ALGDL
+219 ALSEM
-224 LLREPPRLRDVRA
+224 LLRDAPRLRDFRA
-237 DVPAALD
+237 DAPAPLD
-244 ELVARMLSRRPAE
+244 QLVARMLSRVPGE
-257 RPRDGAEVAAE
+257 RPRDAAEVAAE
-268 LDRVAALCGAWT
+268 LDRIAAAGGAWT
-280 APPDAPTLSGSAPP
+280 APPDAPTL
-294 GPPALPDGAGS
+294 AGS
-305 QARGAASRERVALTL
+305 VPPPDAPARGPAPRERVALTL

-329 FVGEAERGAAPRSS
+329 FLGAADHDAPSL
-343 PRAAARAAEPAGEAP
+343 PAPPAP
-358 REPPPSAPGSRPP
+358 DAPPPAPDEPPPP
-371 ASSARAAEIRALVEL
+371 ASTGRSAEVRALVEL
-386 HGGRLSQLA
+386 HGGRLTQLV
-395 PGAQL
+395 PGAEL
-400 VMIAGAGS
+400 VMMSGPGS

-421 ALRAELPGAA
+421 GLRAELPGAA
-431 LCVITGRGVLAAGLV
+431 LCVITGRGVVSAGLV

-456 ELRAALA
+456 ELRAALEA
-463 ERAERAERAVRLD
+463 REPRAVRVD

-488 VARAGRPARG
+488 VAPG
-498 ARDDEGP
+498 APPG
-505 RAPDEALVL
+505 EALVL
-514 TGERAVDEVAPALLG
+514 SGERAVDEIAPALLG
-529 KTTPCVGRARELSML
+529 RSTPCVGRARELSML
-544 HGVLSGCISDSLASA
+544 HGVLSGCISESLASA

-579 ALRRQGE
+579 ALQRRDE
-586 PVEILWGRADSG
+586 PVEILWGRADS
-598 SAGSPFGMIA
+598 SSSGSPFGMIA

-617 RARDPT
+617 RDRDPT

-651 EIAGAPS
+651 EIAGAPA

-674 MSDGVRAA
+674 MSDGARAA

-691 AARPVLVALEDLHW
+691 AARPVLLALEDLHW

-755 PLPRRASAELVR
+755 PLPRRAGAELVR
-767 AALGAAVPEGVVT
+767 AALGESVPDGVVAR
-780 QLVERAGGNPFYL
+780 LVERAGGNPFYL
-793 EELIRAV
+793 EELIRAA
-800 ASGNGELLPDSV
+800 ASGKGELPPDSV

-867 ERELVAPI
+867 DRELVAPL
-875 GPSAGL
+875 GASAGL
-881 GDGADHVFRHALV
+881 GDAPDHVFRHTLV

-911 RLAGAWLERSASA
+911 RLAGAWLERGGAA

-930 EHFRRGGEPDRAVR
+930 EHFRKGGEPGRAVR
-944 WYRRAAERSL
+944 WYRRAAEQSL

-971 CGAAGEDLGALRL
+971 CGAAGEDLAALRL
-984 VAAEANIWEGD
+984 VAAEANVWEGD
-995 LAAAEQLGA
+995 LAAAEELGA
-1004 SAAELLPAGS
+1004 SAAELLPAGC
-1014 PGWFRAVTQV
+1014 PGWFRAVTQI

-1038 RWAAVAE
+1038 RWAAIAE
-1045 SLAAAR
+1045 GLAGGPPPSAAA
-1051 SAGEGDGAAA
+1051 G
-1061 PPASGI
+1061 
-1067 ATLPSSAFA
+1067 
-1076 APPSSAFAAPPSSAF
+1076 PPSSD
-1091 AAPPSSAFAAPPS
+1091 
-1104 SAFAAPPSSAFAAPP
+1104 
-1119 SSAFAAPPSSAF
+1119 
-1131 AAPPSSAFATPPSS
+1131 
-1145 AAGLRRARI
+1145 AGRRRARV
-1154 ACLCEC
+1154 ACFCEC

-1166 GGRHAEA
+1166 GGRYAEA

-1180 DEDLRAP
+1180 DEDLRALP
-1187 PPPDAELVAM
+1187 APDAELVAM

-1205 ASAGGDPVACLD
+1205 ASAGGDPEACLE
-1217 GLEASLA
+1217 GLEAALA

-1239 SNLGFIYAEL
+1239 ANLGFIYAEL
-1249 GELGSAESVL
+1249 GELASAESVL

-1264 AADRLGL
+1264 AADRMGL
-1271 RELATVAMHNLGHV
+1271 RELATVALHNLGHV

-1290 KLDEAQRVERRAVE
+1290 KLDEAQLAERRAVE

-1336 REALAAEAALHVAPR
+1336 REARAAEAALHVAPR

-1360 ARALLAAGQ
+1360 ARALLALGE

-1375 AARAAYGE
+1375 AARAAFGE
-1383 LAELGSLEEGESLV
+1383 LAALGSLEEGESLV
-1397 RLAYAEAL
+1397 RLAYADAL

-1423 RLLARAERIADPRRR
+1423 SLLARAERIADPRRR
-1438 ERFLA
+1438 ERFLTA
-1443 SVPENARIVRGA
+1443 VPENARVVRGVA
-1455 LATDDGGAQ
+1455 ATEEGGGAPA
-1464 TGEGSPPQAAQAS
+1464 GEESPPCAARAS

>member
-1 MGYAEVIAGR
+1 MGHAEIIAGR

-22 MGTVYRAHDRVGN
+22 MGTVYKAYDRLGG
-35 AAVALKIVRLRSA
+35 AAVALKIVRLRNE

-79 GGDRYLA
+79 EGDRYLA

-95 AARLARRVLPAGE
+95 AARLARRVLPASE
-108 GLSLVRRAADAL
+108 GLLLVRRAADAL

-128 VHRDIKPGN
+128 VHRDIKPSN

-145 ARVKLVDFGIA
+145 GRVKLVDFGIA
-156 RPSAEA
+156 RPSSDA

-175 GYMAPEQL
+175 GYMAPEQV
-183 EGRAA
+183 EAHSA

-195 FSLGCVLFECLT
+195 FSLGCVLFECIA
-207 GQPAFAGASPMA
+207 GQPAFASASPMA
-219 ALGDL
+219 SLSRVL
-224 LLREPPRLRDVRA
+224 LMNPPRLRDVRA
-237 DVPAALD
+237 DAPAPLD
-244 ELVARMLSRRPAE
+244 ELVARMLSRQPGD

-268 LDRVAALCGAWT
+268 LDRIAAMRGGWT
-280 APPDAPTLSGSAPP
+280 APPDAPTL
-294 GPPALPDGAGS
+294 AG
-305 QARGAASRERVALTL
+305 GAAPDAPAHGLAPRDRAALTL
-320 GEQRLVSLI
+320 GEQRVVSLV
-329 FVGEAERGAAPRSS
+329 FLGEPGHG
-343 PRAAARAAEPAGEAP
+343 AARAPQPAPQAAQEAP
-358 REPPPSAPGSRPP
+358 GEPPPASRRSQLPPGSSRSQP
-371 ASSARAAEIRALVEL
+371 STSGARAAEIRSLIEL
-386 HGGRLSQLA
+386 HGGKLT
-395 PGAQL
+395 QL
-400 VMIAGAGS
+400 VPGVEIVMMSGPGS

-421 ALRAELPGAA
+421 ALRTELPAA
-431 LCVITGRGVLAAGLV
+431 PLCVITGRGVFSAGLA
-446 EGDVIDRGVA
+446 EGDVIDRGLA
-456 ELRAALA
+456 ELRAALD
-463 ERAERAERAVRLD
+463 EREVRAVRID
-476 RATADMLGPRFV
+476 GATADMLGPRFI
-488 VARAGRPARG
+488 VAHAAPSAPG
-498 ARDDEGP
+498 GP
-505 RAPDEALVL
+505 LFL
-514 TGERAVDEVAPALLG
+514 YGERAVDEVAPALLG
-529 KTTPCVGRARELSML
+529 KRTPCVGRARELSML
-544 HGVLSGCISDSLASA
+544 HGVLAGCISEALASA

-571 RLRQELFA
+571 RLRLELFA
-579 ALRRQGE
+579 ALRQRDE
-586 PVEILWGRADSG
+586 PIEILWGRADSG
-598 SAGSPFGMIA
+598 APGSPFGMIA

-617 RARDPT
+617 CARDPAW
-623 RARHRKLK
+623 ARHRKLK

-639 GPELDRAAAFLG
+639 GPALDRAAAFLG
-651 EIAGAPS
+651 EISGAPS
-658 PEHARLL
+658 PEHARMV
-665 RAARQSAAG
+665 RAARQSATG
-674 MSDGVRAA
+674 MSDGVGAA

-691 AARPVLVALEDLHW
+691 AARPVLLALEDLHW

-727 LLALARPDVHRQ
+727 LLAFARPDVHRL

-767 AALGAAVPEGVVT
+767 AALGEPMPDSVVAR
-780 QLVERAGGNPFYL
+780 LVERAGGNPFYL

-800 ASGNGELLPDSV
+800 ASGKEELLPDSV

-862 LSALA
+862 LTALA
-867 ERELVAPI
+867 DRELVAPASA
-875 GPSAGL
+875 SAGL
-881 GDGADHVFRHALV
+881 ADAADYVFRHTLV

-924 DPRVVA
+924 DPRGVA
-930 EHFRRGGEPDRAVR
+930 EHFRRGGEPGRAVR
-944 WYRRAAERSL
+944 WYRRAAEQSL

-971 CGAAGEDLGALRL
+971 CGAEGEDLGALRL
-984 VAAEANIWEGD
+984 VAAEVNVWTGD
-995 LAAAEQLGA
+995 LAAAEELGA
-1004 SAAELLPAGS
+1004 SAAELLPAGCA
-1014 PGWFRAVTQV
+1014 GWFRAVTQI

-1045 SLAAAR
+1045 GMSAAPPSCA
-1051 SAGEGDGAAA
+1051 SAA
-1061 PPASGI
+1061 PPATTSAAPAGP
-1067 ATLPSSAFA
+1067 PSA
-1076 APPSSAFAAPPSSAF
+1076 APP
-1091 AAPPSSAFAAPPS
+1091 
-1104 SAFAAPPSSAFAAPP
+1104 
-1119 SSAFAAPPSSAF
+1119 
-1131 AAPPSSAFATPPSS
+1131 ATMS
-1145 AAGLRRARI
+1145 AASAALSSGAAALRRARI
-1154 ACLCEC
+1154 ACFCEC

-1166 GGRHAEA
+1166 GGRYAEA

-1180 DEDLRAP
+1180 DEDLGAD

-1205 ASAGGDPVACLD
+1205 ASAGGDPEACLE
-1217 GLEASLA
+1217 GLEAALA

-1239 SNLGFIYAEL
+1239 ANLGFIYAEL
-1249 GELGSAESVL
+1249 GELGAAESVL

-1264 AADRLGL
+1264 AADRMGL
-1271 RELATVAMHNLGHV
+1271 RELETVALHNLGHA

-1290 KLDEAQRVERRAVE
+1290 KLDEAQLVERRAVE

-1336 REALAAEAALHVAPR
+1336 REARAAEAALHVAPR
-1351 LRAPAVAVR
+1351 LRAAAVAVR
-1360 ARALLAAGQ
+1360 ARALLAAGE

-1375 AARAAYGE
+1375 AARAAFGE
-1383 LAELGSLEEGESLV
+1383 LAALGSLEEGESLV

-1414 AAVLAEARE
+1414 AAVLSEARE
-1423 RLLARAERIADPRRR
+1423 LLLARARRIADPRRR
-1438 ERFLA
+1438 ERFLTA
-1443 SVPENARIVRGA
+1443 VPENARIVRGA
-1455 LATDDGGAQ
+1455 RGATA
-1464 TGEGSPPQAAQAS
+1464 T

>member
-1 MGYAEVIAGR
+1 MGHAEVIAGR
-11 FVVEGEAASGG
+11 FVIEGEAAAGG
-22 MGTVYRAHDRVGN
+22 MGTVYKAHDRLGG

-48 IQIERFEREAALL
+48 IQVERFEREAALL

-72 VAHGSTP
+72 IAHGSTP
-79 GGDRYLA
+79 EGDRYLA

-95 AARLARRVLPAGE
+95 AARLARRVLPASE

-128 VHRDIKPGN
+128 VHRDIKPSN

-145 ARVKLVDFGIA
+145 GRVKLVDFGIA
-156 RPSAEA
+156 RPSADA
-162 GRVTVTGGVLGTP
+162 VRVTVTGSVLGTP
-175 GYMAPEQL
+175 GYMAPEQI
-183 EGRAA
+183 EARSA

-219 ALGDL
+219 ALSKML
-224 LLREPPRLRDVRA
+224 LLDPPRLRDVRA
-237 DVPAALD
+237 DAPAPLD
-244 ELVARMLSRRPAE
+244 ELVARMLSRLPGD

-268 LDRVAALCGAWT
+268 LDRIAAMGGAWT
-280 APPDAPTLSGSAPP
+280 APPDAPTLAGSAP
-294 GPPALPDGAGS
+294 
-305 QARGAASRERVALTL
+305 ARGPAPRERAALTL
-320 GEQRLVSLI
+320 DEQRVVSLI
-329 FVGEAERGAAPRSS
+329 LVGEVDHG
-343 PRAAARAAEPAGEAP
+343 AARAPRPAAQPAQAP
-358 REPPPSAPGSRPP
+358 GKPPPGSTSSPPPGSTSSPPP

-386 HGGRLSQLA
+386 HGGRLT
-395 PGAQL
+395 QL
-400 VMIAGAGS
+400 VPGVELVVISGPGS

-421 ALRAELPGAA
+421 ALRAELPGAP
-431 LCVITGRGVLAAGLV
+431 LCVVTGRGVFSAGLA
-446 EGDVIDRGVA
+446 EGDAVDRGLA
-456 ELRAALA
+456 ELRAAPA
-463 ERAERAERAVRLD
+463 GAVRLD
-476 RATADMLGPRFV
+476 GATAGMLGPRFV
-488 VARAGRPARG
+488 VARP
-498 ARDDEGP
+498 DP
-505 RAPDEALVL
+505 SAPPGEPLVL
-514 TGERAVDEVAPALLG
+514 SGERAVDEIAPALLG
-529 KTTPCVGRARELSML
+529 KHTPCVGRARELSML
-544 HGVLSGCISDSLASA
+544 HGVLSGCISDALASA

-571 RLRQELFA
+571 RLRLELFA
-579 ALRRQGE
+579 SLRQRDE

-598 SAGSPFGMIA
+598 SPGSPFGMIA

-617 RARDPT
+617 RARDPAS
-623 RARHRKLK
+623 ARHRKLK

-639 GPELDRAAAFLG
+639 GPALERAAAFLG

-674 MSDGVRAA
+674 VSDGVWAA

-727 LLALARPDVHRQ
+727 LLALARPDVHRH
-739 FPSLWA
+739 FPNLWA

-767 AALGAAVPEGVVT
+767 AALGASVPDGVVT
-780 QLVERAGGNPFYL
+780 HLVERAGGNPFYL

-800 ASGNGELLPDSV
+800 ASGKGELLPDSV

-834 SIFGDRFSKR
+834 SIFGERFSKR

-862 LSALA
+862 LRALA
-867 ERELVAPI
+867 DRELVAPAS
-875 GPSAGL
+875 GPSGVA
-881 GDGADHVFRHALV
+881 DAADHVFRHTLV

-904 RDRALGH
+904 PDRALGH
-911 RLAGAWLERSASA
+911 RLAGAWLERGASA

-930 EHFRRGGEPDRAVR
+930 EHFRRGGEPGRAVR
-944 WYRRAAERSL
+944 WYRRAAEQSL
-954 EANDLRAAI
+954 EANDLRGAI
-963 ERAACGEA
+963 ERANWGEA

-984 VAAEANIWEGD
+984 VAAEAKVWEGD
-995 LAAAEQLGA
+995 LAAAEELGA

-1014 PGWFRAVTQV
+1014 PGWFRAVTQI

-1038 RWAAVAE
+1038 GWAAVAE
-1045 SLAAAR
+1045 GLSAAR
-1051 SAGEGDGAAA
+1051 DPAASPPLSGAASSPPPFSTLA
-1061 PPASGI
+1061 SPPSFAPAS
-1067 ATLPSSAFA
+1067 PS
-1076 APPSSAFAAPPSSAF
+1076 
-1091 AAPPSSAFAAPPS
+1091 
-1104 SAFAAPPSSAFAAPP
+1104 
-1119 SSAFAAPPSSAF
+1119 
-1131 AAPPSSAFATPPSS
+1131 SS
-1145 AAGLRRARI
+1145 AAALRRARV
-1154 ACLCEC
+1154 ACFCEC

-1205 ASAGGDPVACLD
+1205 ASAGGAPEACLE
-1217 GLEASLA
+1217 GLEAALA

-1239 SNLGFIYAEL
+1239 ANLGFIYAEL
-1249 GELGSAESVL
+1249 GELEAAESAL
-1259 RAALE
+1259 RAALD
-1264 AADRLGL
+1264 AAERMGL
-1271 RELATVAMHNLGHV
+1271 RELATVALHNLGHV

-1290 KLDEAQRVERRAVE
+1290 KLDEAQLVERRAVE
-1304 AFQQRGDLRM
+1304 AFQLRGDLRM
-1314 EGVARTYLAK
+1314 EGAARTYLAK

-1336 REALAAEAALHVAPR
+1336 REASAAEAALHVAPR
-1351 LRAPAVAVR
+1351 LRAPAQAVR
-1360 ARALLAAGQ
+1360 ARALLAGGQ

-1375 AARAAYGE
+1375 AARAAFGE
-1383 LAELGSLEEGESLV
+1383 LAALGSLEEGESLV

-1414 AAVLAEARE
+1414 AAVLADARAS
-1423 RLLARAERIADPRRR
+1423 LLARAQRIADPRRR
-1438 ERFLA
+1438 ERFLTA
-1443 SVPENARIVRGA
+1443 VPENARIVLGTA
-1455 LATDDGGAQ
+1455 AT
-1464 TGEGSPPQAAQAS
+1464 

>member
-1 MGYAEVIAGR
+1 MGHAEIIAGR

-22 MGTVYRAHDRVGN
+22 MGTVYKAYDRLGG
-35 AAVALKIVRLRSA
+35 AAVALKIVRLRNE

-79 GGDRYLA
+79 EGDRYLA

-95 AARLARRVLPAGE
+95 AARLARGVLPASE
-108 GLSLVRRAADAL
+108 GLLLVRRAADAL

-128 VHRDIKPGN
+128 VHRDIKPSN

-145 ARVKLVDFGIA
+145 GRVKLVDFGIA
-156 RPSAEA
+156 RPSSDA

-175 GYMAPEQL
+175 GYMAPEQV
-183 EGRAA
+183 EAHSV

-195 FSLGCVLFECLT
+195 FSLGCVLFECLA
-207 GQPAFAGASPMA
+207 GQPAFASASPMA
-219 ALGDL
+219 ALSRVL
-224 LLREPPRLRDVRA
+224 LMSPPRLRDVRSDA
-237 DVPAALD
+237 PAPLD
-244 ELVARMLSRRPAE
+244 ELVARMLSRQPGD

-268 LDRVAALCGAWT
+268 LDRIAAMRGGWT
-280 APPDAPTLSGSAPP
+280 APPDAPTL
-294 GPPALPDGAGS
+294 AG
-305 QARGAASRERVALTL
+305 GAAPDAPAHGLGPRDRAALTL
-320 GEQRLVSLI
+320 GEQRVVSL
-329 FVGEAERGAAPRSS
+329 VLLGEPGHG
-343 PRAAARAAEPAGEAP
+343 AARAPQPAPQAQEAP
-358 REPPPSAPGSRPP
+358 GEPPPASRRSQPPASRRSQLPPGSSRLQPST
-371 ASSARAAEIRALVEL
+371 SSARAAEIRSLVEL
-386 HGGRLSQLA
+386 HGGRLT
-395 PGAQL
+395 QL
-400 VMIAGAGS
+400 VPGVEIVMMSGPGS

-421 ALRAELPGAA
+421 ALRTELPAA
-431 LCVITGRGVLAAGLV
+431 PLCVITGRGVFSAGLA
-446 EGDVIDRGVA
+446 EGDVIDRGLA
-456 ELRAALA
+456 ELRVALD
-463 ERAERAERAVRLD
+463 EREVRAVRID
-476 RATADMLGPRFV
+476 GATADMLGPRFI
-488 VARAGRPARG
+488 VAHAAPSAPG
-498 ARDDEGP
+498 GP
-505 RAPDEALVL
+505 LFL
-514 TGERAVDEVAPALLG
+514 YGERAVDEIAPALLG
-529 KTTPCVGRARELSML
+529 KRTPCVGRARELSML
-544 HGVLSGCISDSLASA
+544 HGVLAGCISESLASA

-571 RLRQELFA
+571 RLRLELFA
-579 ALRRQGE
+579 ALRQRDE
-586 PVEILWGRADSG
+586 PIEILWGRADSG
-598 SAGSPFGMIA
+598 SPGSPFGMIA

-617 RARDPT
+617 RARDPAW
-623 RARHRKLK
+623 ARQRKLK

-639 GPELDRAAAFLG
+639 GPALDRAAAFLG
-651 EIAGAPS
+651 EISGAPS
-658 PEHARLL
+658 PEHARMV
-665 RAARQSAAG
+665 RAARQSATG
-674 MSDGVRAA
+674 MSDGVGAA

-691 AARPVLVALEDLHW
+691 AARPVLLALEDLHW

-714 DATLRNLRELPLM
+714 DATLRNLRELPLI
-727 LLALARPDVHRQ
+727 LLALARPDVHRL

-767 AALGAAVPEGVVT
+767 AALGEPVPEGVVAR
-780 QLVERAGGNPFYL
+780 LVERAGGNPFYL

-800 ASGNGELLPDSV
+800 ASGKEELLPDSV

-862 LSALA
+862 LTALA
-867 ERELVAPI
+867 DRELVAPASA
-875 GPSAGL
+875 SAGL
-881 GDGADHVFRHALV
+881 ADAADYVFRHTLV

-924 DPRVVA
+924 DPRGVA
-930 EHFRRGGEPDRAVR
+930 EHFRRGGEPGRAVR
-944 WYRRAAERSL
+944 WYRRAAEQSL

-971 CGAAGEDLGALRL
+971 CGAEGEDLGALRL
-984 VAAEANIWEGD
+984 VAAEVNVWTGD
-995 LAAAEQLGA
+995 LAAAEELGA
-1004 SAAELLPAGS
+1004 SAAELLPAGCA
-1014 PGWFRAVTQV
+1014 GWFRAVTQI

-1045 SLAAAR
+1045 GMS
-1051 SAGEGDGAAA
+1051 
-1061 PPASGI
+1061 
-1067 ATLPSSAFA
+1067 A
-1076 APPSSAFAAPPSSAF
+1076 APPSFASSAPPTFASAAPPTVASAAPPSAAHF
-1091 AAPPSSAFAAPPS
+1091 APGAPA
-1104 SAFAAPPSSAFAAPP
+1104 
-1119 SSAFAAPPSSAF
+1119 
-1131 AAPPSSAFATPPSS
+1131 S
-1145 AAGLRRARI
+1145 AASAALSSGAAALRRARI
-1154 ACLCEC
+1154 ACFCEC

-1166 GGRHAEA
+1166 GGRYAEA

-1180 DEDLRAP
+1180 DEDLRAH

-1205 ASAGGDPVACLD
+1205 ASAGGDPEACLE
-1217 GLEASLA
+1217 GLEAALA

-1239 SNLGFIYAEL
+1239 ANLGFIYAEL
-1249 GELGSAESVL
+1249 GELGAAESVL

-1264 AADRLGL
+1264 AADRMGL
-1271 RELATVAMHNLGHV
+1271 RELETVALHNLGHA
-1285 LGQLG
+1285 LGLLG
-1290 KLDEAQRVERRAVE
+1290 KLDEAQLVERRAVE

-1336 REALAAEAALHVAPR
+1336 REARAAEAALHVAPR
-1351 LRAPAVAVR
+1351 LRAAAVAVR
-1360 ARALLAAGQ
+1360 ARALLAAGE

-1375 AARAAYGE
+1375 AARAAFGE
-1383 LAELGSLEEGESLV
+1383 LAALGSLEEGESLV

-1414 AAVLAEARE
+1414 SAVLSEARE
-1423 RLLARAERIADPRRR
+1423 LLLARARRIADPRRR
-1438 ERFLA
+1438 ERFLTA
-1443 SVPENARIVRGA
+1443 VPENASIVRGA
-1455 LATDDGGAQ
+1455 RGATA
-1464 TGEGSPPQAAQAS
+1464 T

>member
-1 MGYAEVIAGR
+1 MGYAEIIAGR

-22 MGTVYRAHDRVGN
+22 MGTIYRAHDRVGG

-79 GGDRYLA
+79 AGDRYLA

-95 AARLARRVLPAGE
+95 AARLARRFLPAGE

-175 GYMAPEQL
+175 GYMAPEQV
-183 EGRAA
+183 EARTA

-224 LLREPPRLRDVRA
+224 LLKEPPRLRDFRA
-237 DVPAALD
+237 DAPAPLD
-244 ELVARMLSRRPAE
+244 DLVARMLSRLPGE

-268 LDRVAALCGAWT
+268 LDRIAALCGAWT
-280 APPDAPTLSGSAPP
+280 APPDAPTLSGSTPP
-294 GPPALPDGAGS
+294 GAPALPDGS
-305 QARGAASRERVALTL
+305 ARGAAPRERVALTL

-329 FVGEAERGAAPRSS
+329 FVGEADQGGAPLSS
-343 PRAAARAAEPAGEAP
+343 PRAAARAAELPGDTP
-358 REPPPSAPGSRPP
+358 REPPPSAPASRPP

-386 HGGRLSQLA
+386 HGGRLSQIA

-400 VMIAGAGS
+400 VMMSGPGS

-431 LCVITGRGVLAAGLV
+431 LCVITGRGVLSAGLV

-456 ELRAALA
+456 ELRAALEA
-463 ERAERAERAVRLD
+463 RDARAVRLD

-488 VARAGRPARG
+488 IARRARG
-498 ARDDEGP
+498 DDGGDGGDGDP
-505 RAPDEALVL
+505 RAPDEAIVL
-514 TGERAVDEVAPALLG
+514 SGERAVDEVAPALLG
-529 KTTPCVGRARELSML
+529 KRTPCVGRARELSML
-544 HGVLSGCISDSLASA
+544 QGVLSGCISESLASA

-579 ALRRQGE
+579 ALRRQAE
-586 PVEILWGRADSG
+586 PIEILWGRADSG

-608 DVLCRAAGL
+608 DVLRRAAGL
-617 RARDPT
+617 RERDPT

-651 EIAGAPS
+651 EVAGAPS

-745 EREVQTIKLG
+745 DREVQTIKLG
-755 PLPRRASAELVR
+755 PLARRASAELVR

-780 QLVERAGGNPFYL
+780 HLVERAGGNPFYL

-800 ASGNGELLPDSV
+800 ASGHGELLPDSV

-834 SIFGDRFSKR
+834 SVFGDRFSKR

-862 LSALA
+862 LSALT

-881 GDGADHVFRHALV
+881 GDAADHVFRHTLV
-894 REAAYAMLTE
+894 REAAYSMLTE

-911 RLAGAWLERSASA
+911 RLAGAWLERGASV

-944 WYRRAAERSL
+944 WYRRAAEQSL

-963 ERAACGEA
+963 ERASCGEA

-995 LAAAEQLGA
+995 LAAAEELGA
-1004 SAAELLPAGS
+1004 SAAALLPAGS

-1045 SLAAAR
+1045 GLSGARGEGAAR
-1051 SAGEGDGAAA
+1051 PMGTPPGEGEGAAAA
-1061 PPASGI
+1061 PPSGVV
-1067 ATLPSSAFA
+1067 AVPSSAFA
-1076 APPSSAFAAPPSSAF
+1076 PPPSSAFAPPPSSAFAAPPSSAF

-1104 SAFAAPPSSAFAAPP
+1104 SA
-1119 SSAFAAPPSSAF
+1119 
-1131 AAPPSSAFATPPSS
+1131 
-1145 AAGLRRARI
+1145 AGLRRARI

-1166 GGRHAEA
+1166 GGRYAEA

-1205 ASAGGDPVACLD
+1205 ASAGGDPEACLE
-1217 GLEASLA
+1217 GLEAALA

-1249 GELGSAESVL
+1249 GELGAAESVL

-1360 ARALLAAGQ
+1360 ARALLAAGE

-1375 AARAAYGE
+1375 AARAAFGE
-1383 LAELGSLEEGESLV
+1383 LAALGSLEEGESLV

-1423 RLLARAERIADPRRR
+1423 SLRARADRIADPRRR
-1438 ERFLA
+1438 ERFLTA
-1443 SVPENARIVRGA
+1443 VPENARIVRGA
-1455 LATDDGGAQ
+1455 LATDDGGEGA
-1464 TGEGSPPQAAQAS
+1464 GEGSPPRAAQAS

>member
-22 MGTVYRAHDRVGN
+22 MGTIYRAHDRVGG

-79 GGDRYLA
+79 AGDRYLA
-86 MEWLDGEDL
+86 MEWLEGEDL
-95 AARLARRVLPAGE
+95 AARLARRVLPASE

-128 VHRDIKPGN
+128 VHRDIKPSN

-175 GYMAPEQL
+175 GYMAPEQI
-183 EGRAA
+183 EASTA

-207 GQPAFAGASPMA
+207 GRPAFAGASPMA
-219 ALGDL
+219 ALSDL
-224 LLREPPRLRDVRA
+224 LLKEPPRLRDVRA
-237 DVPAALD
+237 DAPAPLD
-244 ELVARMLSRRPAE
+244 QLVARMLSRAPGE
-257 RPRDGAEVAAE
+257 RPRDAAEVAAE
-268 LDRVAALCGAWT
+268 LDRIAAMDGAWT
-280 APPDAPTLSGSAPP
+280 APPDAPTLSGSVPPDAP
-294 GPPALPDGAGS
+294 ARADGAG
-305 QARGAASRERVALTL
+305 ARAPGAASGERVALTL

-329 FVGEAERGAAPRSS
+329 FLGEADNGAAQAPRS
-343 PRAAARAAEPAGEAP
+343 AARAAPQAADLPGAP
-358 REPPPSAPGSRPP
+358 PRDPPPSSPGSLAP

-386 HGGRLSQLA
+386 HGGRLTQLA

-400 VMIAGAGS
+400 AMMSGPGS

-431 LCVITGRGVLAAGLV
+431 LCVITGRGVLSAGLV

-456 ELRAALA
+456 ELRAALDA
-463 ERAERAERAVRLD
+463 REARAVRLD

-488 VARAGRPARG
+488 IARVARVARADHAARG
-498 ARDDEGP
+498 DGDGDP

-514 TGERAVDEVAPALLG
+514 SGERAVDEVAPALLG
-529 KTTPCVGRARELSML
+529 KRTPCVGRARELSML
-544 HGVLSGCISDSLASA
+544 HGVLSGCISESLASA

-571 RLRQELFA
+571 RLRLELFA
-579 ALRRQGE
+579 ALRRQDQ
-586 PVEILWGRADSG
+586 PIEILWGRADSG

-617 RARDPT
+617 RERDPT

-639 GPELDRAAAFLG
+639 GPELERAAAFLG
-651 EIAGAPS
+651 EIARAPS

-767 AALGAAVPEGVVT
+767 AALGAAVPEGVVAR
-780 QLVERAGGNPFYL
+780 LVERAGGNPFYL

-800 ASGNGELLPDSV
+800 ASGNGEALPDSV

-834 SIFGDRFSKR
+834 SIFGERFSKR
-844 GVAALLGGEERLA
+844 GVAALLGGEERLD

-875 GPSAGL
+875 GLPAGL
-881 GDGADHVFRHALV
+881 GDAADYVFRHTLV

-911 RLAGAWLERSASA
+911 RLAAAWLERSASA

-944 WYRRAAERSL
+944 WYRRAAEQSL

-971 CGAAGEDLGALRL
+971 CAAAGEDLGALRL

-995 LAAAEQLGA
+995 LAAAEGLGA

-1038 RWAAVAE
+1038 RWAAIAE
-1045 SLAAAR
+1045 GLSAAR
-1051 SAGEGDGAAA
+1051 DGAAS
-1061 PPASGI
+1061 P
-1067 ATLPSSAFA
+1067 PSSVPATA
-1076 APPSSAFAAPPSSAF
+1076 ACTPATPPSSRAGAPPSSAQ
-1091 AAPPSSAFAAPPS
+1091 
-1104 SAFAAPPSSAFAAPP
+1104 
-1119 SSAFAAPPSSAF
+1119 
-1131 AAPPSSAFATPPSS
+1131 ATPPSS
-1145 AAGLRRARI
+1145 GAGLRRARI

-1166 GGRHAEA
+1166 GGRYAEA

-1205 ASAGGDPVACLD
+1205 ASAGGDPEACLE
-1217 GLEASLA
+1217 GLEAALA

-1249 GELGSAESVL
+1249 GELGAAESVL

-1264 AADRLGL
+1264 VADRLGL

-1290 KLDEAQRVERRAVE
+1290 KLDEAQLVERRAVE

-1324 IALLSGDAATAE
+1324 IALLAGDAATAE

-1360 ARALLAAGQ
+1360 ARALLAAGE
-1369 VAAALG
+1369 VPAALG
-1375 AARAAYGE
+1375 AARAAFGE
-1383 LAELGSLEEGESLV
+1383 LAALGSLEEGESLV

-1405 AASGAHGEA
+1405 AASGAHREA
-1414 AAVLAEARE
+1414 AAVFAEARE
-1423 RLLARAERIADPRRR
+1423 SLLARADRIADPRRR
-1438 ERFLA
+1438 ERFLTA
-1443 SVPENARIVRGA
+1443 VPENARIVRGA
-1455 LATDDGGAQ
+1455 AATDDGGAQ
-1464 TGEGSPPQAAQAS
+1464 AGEGSPPRAAQAS

>member
-1 MGYAEVIAGR
+1 MGHAEIIAGR

-22 MGTVYRAHDRVGN
+22 MGTVYKAYDRLGG
-35 AAVALKIVRLRSA
+35 AAVALKIVRLRNE

-79 GGDRYLA
+79 EGDRYLA

-95 AARLARRVLPAGE
+95 AARLARAVLPASE
-108 GLSLVRRAADAL
+108 GLLLVRRAADAL

-128 VHRDIKPGN
+128 VHRDIKPSN

-145 ARVKLVDFGIA
+145 GRVKLVDFGIA
-156 RPSAEA
+156 RPSSDA

-175 GYMAPEQL
+175 GYMAPEQV
-183 EGRAA
+183 EAHSV
-188 PDPRSDV
+188 PDPRGDV
-195 FSLGCVLFECLT
+195 FSLGCVLFECLA

-219 ALGDL
+219 ALSRVL
-224 LLREPPRLRDVRA
+224 LMSPPRLRDVRA
-237 DVPAALD
+237 DAPAPLD
-244 ELVARMLSRRPAE
+244 ELVARMLSRQPGD
-257 RPRDGAEVAAE
+257 RPRDGTEVAAE
-268 LDRVAALCGAWT
+268 LDRIAAMRGGWT
-280 APPDAPTLSGSAPP
+280 APPDAPTL
-294 GPPALPDGAGS
+294 AG
-305 QARGAASRERVALTL
+305 GAAPDAPAHGLGPRDRAALTL
-320 GEQRLVSLI
+320 GEQRVVSLV
-329 FVGEAERGAAPRSS
+329 FLGEPGHG
-343 PRAAARAAEPAGEAP
+343 AARAPQPAPQAQEAP
-358 REPPPSAPGSRPP
+358 GEPPPASPRSQPPASRRSQPPASRRSQLPPGSSRLQPST
-371 ASSARAAEIRALVEL
+371 SSARAAEIRSLIEL
-386 HGGRLSQLA
+386 HGGRLT
-395 PGAQL
+395 QL
-400 VMIAGAGS
+400 VPGVEIVMMSGPGS

-421 ALRAELPGAA
+421 ALRTELPAA
-431 LCVITGRGVLAAGLV
+431 PLCVITGRGVFSAGLA
-446 EGDVIDRGVA
+446 EGDVIDRGLA
-456 ELRAALA
+456 ELRAALDQL
-463 ERAERAERAVRLD
+463 EQREVRAVRID
-476 RATADMLGPRFV
+476 GATADMLGPRFI
-488 VARAGRPARG
+488 VAHAAPSAPG
-498 ARDDEGP
+498 GP
-505 RAPDEALVL
+505 LFL
-514 TGERAVDEVAPALLG
+514 YGERAVDEIAPALLG
-529 KTTPCVGRARELSML
+529 KRTPCVGRARELSML
-544 HGVLSGCISDSLASA
+544 HGVLAGCISESLASA

-571 RLRQELFA
+571 RLRLELFA
-579 ALRRQGE
+579 ALRQRDE
-586 PVEILWGRADSG
+586 PIEILWGRADSG
-598 SAGSPFGMIA
+598 SPGSPFGMIA

-617 RARDPT
+617 RARDPAW
-623 RARHRKLK
+623 ARQRKLK

-639 GPELDRAAAFLG
+639 GPALDRAAAFLG
-651 EIAGAPS
+651 EISGAPS
-658 PEHARLL
+658 PEHARMV
-665 RAARQSAAG
+665 RAARQSATG
-674 MSDGVRAA
+674 MSDGVGAA

-691 AARPVLVALEDLHW
+691 AARPVLLALEDLHW

-714 DATLRNLRELPLM
+714 DATLRNLRELPLI
-727 LLALARPDVHRQ
+727 LLALARPDVHRL

-767 AALGAAVPEGVVT
+767 AALGEPVPEGVVAR
-780 QLVERAGGNPFYL
+780 LVERAGGNPFYL

-800 ASGNGELLPDSV
+800 ASGKEELLPDSV

-862 LSALA
+862 LTALA
-867 ERELVAPI
+867 DRELVAPASA
-875 GPSAGL
+875 SAGL
-881 GDGADHVFRHALV
+881 ADAADYVFRHTLV

-924 DPRVVA
+924 DPRGVA
-930 EHFRRGGEPDRAVR
+930 EHFRRGGEPGRAVR
-944 WYRRAAERSL
+944 WYRRAAEQSL

-971 CGAAGEDLGALRL
+971 CGAEGEDLGALRL
-984 VAAEANIWEGD
+984 VAAEVNVWTGD
-995 LAAAEQLGA
+995 LAAAEELGA
-1004 SAAELLPAGS
+1004 SAAELLPAGCA
-1014 PGWFRAVTQV
+1014 GWFRAVTQI

-1045 SLAAAR
+1045 GMS
-1051 SAGEGDGAAA
+1051 
-1061 PPASGI
+1061 
-1067 ATLPSSAFA
+1067 A
-1076 APPSSAFAAPPSSAF
+1076 APPSFASSAPPTFASAAPA
-1091 AAPPSSAFAAPPS
+1091 
-1104 SAFAAPPSSAFAAPP
+1104 
-1119 SSAFAAPPSSAF
+1119 
-1131 AAPPSSAFATPPSS
+1131 S
-1145 AAGLRRARI
+1145 AASAALSSGAAALRRARI
-1154 ACLCEC
+1154 ACFCEC

-1166 GGRHAEA
+1166 GGRYAEA

-1180 DEDLRAP
+1180 DEDLRAH

-1205 ASAGGDPVACLD
+1205 ASAGGDPEACLE
-1217 GLEASLA
+1217 GLEAALA

-1239 SNLGFIYAEL
+1239 ANLGFIYAEL
-1249 GELGSAESVL
+1249 GELAAAESVL

-1264 AADRLGL
+1264 AADRMGL
-1271 RELATVAMHNLGHV
+1271 RELETVALHNLGHA
-1285 LGQLG
+1285 LGLLG
-1290 KLDEAQRVERRAVE
+1290 KLDEAQLVERRAVE

-1336 REALAAEAALHVAPR
+1336 REARAAEAALHVAPR
-1351 LRAPAVAVR
+1351 LRAAAVAVR
-1360 ARALLAAGQ
+1360 ARALLAAGD

-1375 AARAAYGE
+1375 AARAAFGE
-1383 LAELGSLEEGESLV
+1383 LAALGSLEEGESLV

-1414 AAVLAEARE
+1414 SAVLSEARE
-1423 RLLARAERIADPRRR
+1423 LLLARARRIADPRRR
-1438 ERFLA
+1438 ERFLTA
-1443 SVPENARIVRGA
+1443 VPENARIVRGA
-1455 LATDDGGAQ
+1455 RGATA
-1464 TGEGSPPQAAQAS
+1464 T